1 MAIPTNGDDAL
12 ARFNARNQEPEFAPG
27 MGDDSVWGMDSGPS
41 SAPAL
46 DPFGSSSRSSSFD
59 SPFGGG
65 SNDPFGSSRSG
76 FGSSSPSPFGGPSSD
91 PFSPSFGQQGPPPAS
106 FGQQGQQPQT
116 ASEAISQAAQQA
128 ASKAGRN
135 SYEFTKAAVVA
146 AKSHTAASVSGMGAT
161 TMKTSGVISVA
172 GAGMWLLSNFLPALT
187 VGYYIL
193 VGAAVSALVG
203 IATFAGGYLID
214 QKDDV
219 REQLRRPAPDPDP
232 EPVADPQPLPVFD
245 EPEPASTPA
254 PEPEPEA
261 DGWDWNDLIPD
272 EEPVEDV
279 DYDSLESDLE
289 NLDMKK
295 GTQTRQFIYETLTK
309 GLPSIS
315 PKFADMR
322 NIREGSA
329 EWAIWAELIRD
340 AAKQVGTR
348 EDLLPDLKDAS
359 ENPFMFKLTI
369 SRTPRMKTQAIA
381 DEVANIYKYDDN
393 GNLEYPNAY
402 ATSAESGSRA
412 FTSIYKGTKIDMI
425 SLADM
430 YASSTDAQKF
440 VRDPKNEMPV
450 VIGTTGDGK
459 VEYVDLLKAPAI
471 VVSGEPRSGKSWIVK
486 LILNQM
492 CAYMSP
498 NDLHLYI
505 GDPKNQISE
514 YANYNLPHVRRKEYT
529 VDSVIDM
536 LRYLVNTE
544 APRRKNIMRQYGYV
558 NVLEFRRD
566 HPEVAFPFLYV
577 VLDEMMSL
585 ANAMGKEDARE
596 YRELIER
603 FVSEFPALGMR
614 AIFIPHRV
622 KNDVIP
628 KSVSEL
634 ISVRITAKSASDA
647 SAAENLGLNSASEFP
662 YKLSNA
668 GDVAVRIADINDGV
682 PTYLR
687 AAVLA
692 PDTKGMERL
701 ESYIGRYWD
710 KLDPARPAEEPAA
723 PATPPAADRWQRHAA
738 PFGRPEEP
746 APAPALA
753 PTSAPT
759 SAPEPAPAPRKTGG
773 KRRRSS
779 AALFS
784 RVKDRNMMD
793 ETREEG
799 GPSIRGAFRDKAPEE
814 TADVVDTILE
824 KPAVVEAPDTPEP
837 DAPDTRDEQ
846 TDDKWEVVEEPPELT
861 PEEPAL
867 TPEESTVLDD
877 ASFWEG
883 W

>member
-27 MGDDSVWGMDSGPS
+27 MGDESIWGMDSGPS
-41 SAPAL
+41 SSSFD
-46 DPFGSSSRSSSFD
+46 DPFGGPSRSSSFD

-65 SNDPFGSSRSG
+65 GNDPFGSSRSG
-76 FGSSSPSPFGGPSSD
+76 FGAPSPSPFGGPSND

-106 FGQQGQQPQT
+106 FGQQQGPQT
-116 ASEAISQAAQQA
+116 ASEAIGQAAQQA

-146 AKSHTAASVSGMGAT
+146 TKNHTAASVSGMGAA
-161 TMKTSGVISVA
+161 TMKTSGVVSVV
-172 GAGMWLLSNFLPALT
+172 GAGMWLLSNFLPALA
-187 VGYYIL
+187 VGYYIF
-193 VGAAVSALVG
+193 VGAAVSALIG
-203 IATFAGGYLID
+203 IATFAGGYIID

-219 REQLRRPAPDPDP
+219 REQLRRPAPEP
-232 EPVADPQPLPVFD
+232 EPAPVAEPQPLPVFD
-245 EPEPASTPA
+245 EPEPVNASA
-254 PEPEPEA
+254 PEPEKES
-261 DGWDWNDLIPD
+261 DSWDWNDLIPD
-272 EEPVEDV
+272 EEPAKDV

-289 NLDMKK
+289 SLNMQK

-322 NIREGSA
+322 NLRKGSA

-348 EDLLPDLKDAS
+348 DDLLPDLEDAS

-381 DEVANIYKYDDN
+381 DEVANTYKYDDD

-402 ATSAESGSRA
+402 ATGAESGSRA
-412 FTSIYKGTKIDMI
+412 FISVYKGAKIGMI

-430 YASSTDAQKF
+430 YAASPDAQKF
-440 VRDPKNEMPV
+440 VRDPKTEMPV
-450 VIGTTGDGK
+450 VIGTTGDGSVK
-459 VEYVDLLKAPAI
+459 AVDLLKAPAI

-514 YANYNLPHVRRKEYT
+514 YANYDLPHVRRKEYT

-544 APRRKNIMRQYGYV
+544 APRRKNIMQQYGYV

-566 HPEVAFPFLYV
+566 HPEVTFPFLYV

-668 GDVAVRIADINDGV
+668 GDVAVRIADINDGA

-701 ESYIGRYWD
+701 ESYIGHYWD
-710 KLDPARPAEEPAA
+710 KLDPVNEDPEPPAPEPRPAPAAPRPSGRKRSSTKAMFNRISATHADSSPSTPAPAEEPDAFYPFGDSNQEDADVAPVHEETLAA
-723 PATPPAADRWQRHAA
+723 DDPFQSMFRGDDTGDEPEPPA
-738 PFGRPEEP
+738 
-746 APAPALA
+746 L
-753 PTSAPT
+753 
-759 SAPEPAPAPRKTGG
+759 
-773 KRRRSS
+773 SS
-779 AALFS
+779 
-784 RVKDRNMMD
+784 
-793 ETREEG
+793 
-799 GPSIRGAFRDKAPEE
+799 
-814 TADVVDTILE
+814 
-824 KPAVVEAPDTPEP
+824 
-837 DAPDTRDEQ
+837 
-846 TDDKWEVVEEPPELT
+846 
-861 PEEPAL
+861 
-867 TPEESTVLDD
+867 EESANLDRE
-877 ASFWEG
+877 SFWDTF
-883 W
+883 

>member
-27 MGDDSVWGMDSGPS
+27 MGDESIWGMDSGPS
-41 SAPAL
+41 SSSFD
-46 DPFGSSSRSSSFD
+46 DPFGGPSRSSSFD

-65 SNDPFGSSRSG
+65 GNDPFGSSRSG
-76 FGSSSPSPFGGPSSD
+76 FGAPSPSPFGGPSND

-106 FGQQGQQPQT
+106 FGQQQGPQT
-116 ASEAISQAAQQA
+116 ASEAIGQAAQQA

-146 AKSHTAASVSGMGAT
+146 TKNHTAASVSGMGAA
-161 TMKTSGVISVA
+161 TMKTSGVVVA
-172 GAGMWLLSNFLPALT
+172 VGAGMWLLSNFLPALA
-187 VGYYIL
+187 VGYYIF

-203 IATFAGGYLID
+203 IATFAGGYIID

-219 REQLRRPAPDPDP
+219 REQLRRPAPEPDP
-232 EPVADPQPLPVFD
+232 APVAEPQPLPVFD
-245 EPEPASTPA
+245 EPEPASA
-254 PEPEPEA
+254 PTSEPEPEQEA
-261 DGWDWNDLIPD
+261 DSWDWNDLIPD
-272 EEPVEDV
+272 EEPAEDV

-289 NLDMKK
+289 NLHMQK

-322 NIREGSA
+322 NLREGSA

-348 EDLLPDLKDAS
+348 DDLLPDLKDAS
-359 ENPFMFKLTI
+359 ENPFMYKLTI

-381 DEVANIYKYDDN
+381 DEVVNIYKYDDN
-393 GNLEYPNAY
+393 GNLEYSNAY
-402 ATSAESGSRA
+402 ATSAEAGSRA
-412 FTSIYKGTKIDMI
+412 FISIYKGAKIDMI

-430 YASSTDAQKF
+430 YAASPDTQKF
-440 VRDPKNEMPV
+440 VRDPKTEMPV
-450 VIGTTGDGK
+450 VIGTTGDGSVK
-459 VEYVDLLKAPAI
+459 AVDLLKAPAI

-544 APRRKNIMRQYGYV
+544 APRRKNIMQQYGYV

-566 HPEVAFPFLYV
+566 HPEVTFPFLYV

-668 GDVAVRIADINDGV
+668 GDVAVRIADINDGA

-701 ESYIGRYWD
+701 ESYIGHYWD
-710 KLDPARPAEEPAA
+710 KLDPVNEEPEPPAPEPRPAPAA
-723 PATPPAADRWQRHAA
+723 PRPSGRKRSSTKAMFNRIGAAHADSS
-738 PFGRPEEP
+738 PSTP
-746 APAPALA
+746 APA
-753 PTSAPT
+753 
-759 SAPEPAPAPRKTGG
+759 
-773 KRRRSS
+773 
-779 AALFS
+779 
-784 RVKDRNMMD
+784 
-793 ETREEG
+793 
-799 GPSIRGAFRDKAPEE
+799 
-814 TADVVDTILE
+814 
-824 KPAVVEAPDTPEP
+824 EP
-837 DAPDTRDEQ
+837 DAFFPFGDQDDTDMVPAREDTPAGDDPFLSAFQGDDTGDEP
-846 TDDKWEVVEEPPELT
+846 EP
-861 PEEPAL
+861 PAL
-867 TPEESTVLDD
+867 TSEESANLDRE
-877 ASFWEG
+877 SFWDTF
-883 W
+883 

>member
-1 MAIPTNGDDAL
+1 MALPANGDDAL

-27 MGDDSVWGMDSGPS
+27 MGDESIWGMDSGPS
-41 SAPAL
+41 SSSFN
-46 DPFGSSSRSSSFD
+46 DPFGGPSRSSSFD

-65 SNDPFGSSRSG
+65 NNDPFGSSG
-76 FGSSSPSPFGGPSSD
+76 FGSSSPSPFGGTSSD

-106 FGQQGQQPQT
+106 FGQQEQQPQT

-128 ASKAGRN
+128 ASKAGRG

-146 AKSHTAASVSGMGAT
+146 AKSHTAASVSGMGAA
-161 TMKTSGVISVA
+161 TMKTSGVVSVA
-172 GAGMWLLSNFLPALT
+172 GAGMWLLSNFLPALA

-193 VGAAVSALVG
+193 VGAAVSALIG
-203 IATFAGGYLID
+203 IATFAGGYIID

-219 REQLRRPAPDPDP
+219 REQLRRPEP
-232 EPVADPQPLPVFD
+232 EPEPAPVVEPQPLPVFD
-245 EPEPASTPA
+245 ELEPASAPA
-254 PEPEPEA
+254 PEPEQES
-261 DGWDWNDLIPD
+261 DSWDWNDLIPD
-272 EEPVEDV
+272 EEPAEDV

-289 NLDMKK
+289 SLNMQK

-322 NIREGSA
+322 NLREGSK

-381 DEVANIYKYDDN
+381 DEVVNIYKYDDN

-402 ATSAESGSRA
+402 ATSAESGPRA
-412 FTSIYKGTKIDMI
+412 FISIYKGAKIDMI

-430 YASSTDAQKF
+430 YASSPDAQKF
-440 VRDPKNEMPV
+440 VRDPKTEMPV
-450 VIGTTGDGK
+450 VIGTTGDGSVK
-459 VEYVDLLKAPAI
+459 AVDLLKAPAI

-544 APRRKNIMRQYGYV
+544 APRRKNIMQQYGYV

-566 HPEVAFPFLYV
+566 HPEVTFPFLYV

-668 GDVAVRIADINDGV
+668 GDVAVRIADINDGA

-701 ESYIGRYWD
+701 ESYIGHYWD
-710 KLDPARPAEEPAA
+710 KLDPVNEEEPEPPAPEPRPAPAAPRPSGRKRSSTKAMFDRIGAAHADSSPSTPAPAEEPDAFY
-723 PATPPAADRWQRHAA
+723 
-738 PFGRPEEP
+738 PFGDQDDTNMIPAREETP
-746 APAPALA
+746 AGDDPFQ
-753 PTSAPT
+753 SAFQGDD
-759 SAPEPAPAPRKTGG
+759 TG
-773 KRRRSS
+773 
-779 AALFS
+779 
-784 RVKDRNMMD
+784 D
-793 ETREEG
+793 ET
-799 GPSIRGAFRDKAPEE
+799 
-814 TADVVDTILE
+814 
-824 KPAVVEAPDTPEP
+824 EP
-837 DAPDTRDEQ
+837 
-846 TDDKWEVVEEPPELT
+846 
-861 PEEPAL
+861 PAL
-867 TPEESTVLDD
+867 TSEESANLDRE
-877 ASFWEG
+877 SFWDTF
-883 W
+883 

>member
-27 MGDDSVWGMDSGPS
+27 MGDESIWGMDSGPS
-41 SAPAL
+41 SSSFD
-46 DPFGSSSRSSSFD
+46 DPFGGPSRSSSFD

-65 SNDPFGSSRSG
+65 GNDPFGSSRSG
-76 FGSSSPSPFGGPSSD
+76 FGAPSPSPFGGPSND
-91 PFSPSFGQQGPPPAS
+91 PFSPSFGQQGPPPAA
-106 FGQQGQQPQT
+106 FGQQQGPQT
-116 ASEAISQAAQQA
+116 ASGAIGQAAQQA

-146 AKSHTAASVSGMGAT
+146 AKTHTAASVSGMGAA
-161 TMKTSGVISVA
+161 TMKTSGVVSVV
-172 GAGMWLLSNFLPALT
+172 GAGMWLLSNFLPALA
-187 VGYYIL
+187 VGYYIF
-193 VGAAVSALVG
+193 VGAAVSALIG
-203 IATFAGGYLID
+203 IATFAGGYIID

-219 REQLRRPAPDPDP
+219 REQLRRPAPEP
-232 EPVADPQPLPVFD
+232 EPAPVIEPQPLPMFD
-245 EPEPASTPA
+245 ELEPASAPA
-254 PEPEPEA
+254 PEPEQES
-261 DGWDWNDLIPD
+261 DSWDWNDLIPD
-272 EEPVEDV
+272 EEPAEEV

-289 NLDMKK
+289 SLNMQK

-322 NIREGSA
+322 NLREGSA

-359 ENPFMFKLTI
+359 ENPFMYKLTI

-381 DEVANIYKYDDN
+381 DEVVNIYKYDDN

-402 ATSAESGSRA
+402 ATSAEAGSRA
-412 FTSIYKGTKIDMI
+412 FISIYKGAKIDMI

-430 YASSTDAQKF
+430 YAASPDTQKF
-440 VRDPKNEMPV
+440 VRNPKTEMPV
-450 VIGTTGDGK
+450 VIGTTGDGSVK
-459 VEYVDLLKAPAI
+459 AVDLLKAPAI

-544 APRRKNIMRQYGYV
+544 APRRKNIMQQYGYV

-566 HPEVAFPFLYV
+566 HPEVTFPFLYV

-668 GDVAVRIADINDGV
+668 GDVAVRIADINDGA

-701 ESYIGRYWD
+701 EAYIGHYWD
-710 KLDPARPAEEPAA
+710 KLDPVNEEPEAPALEPRPAPTA
-723 PATPPAADRWQRHAA
+723 PRPSGRERSSATHADSLLST
-738 PFGRPEEP
+738 P
-746 APAPALA
+746 APAESDAFYPFGDQDDTDVA
-753 PTSAPT
+753 SAH
-759 SAPEPAPAPRKTGG
+759 
-773 KRRRSS
+773 
-779 AALFS
+779 
-784 RVKDRNMMD
+784 
-793 ETREEG
+793 
-799 GPSIRGAFRDKAPEE
+799 EE
-814 TADVVDTILE
+814 TPAGDDPFQSMFQDDDMGDELE
-824 KPAVVEAPDTPEP
+824 P
-837 DAPDTRDEQ
+837 
-846 TDDKWEVVEEPPELT
+846 
-861 PEEPAL
+861 PAL
-867 TPEESTVLDD
+867 TSEESANLDRE
-877 ASFWEG
+877 SFWDTF
-883 W
+883 

>member
-12 ARFNARNQEPEFAPG
+12 ARFNARNQDPEFAPG

-41 SAPAL
+41 SSSFD
-46 DPFGSSSRSSSFD
+46 DPFGGPSRSSSFD

-65 SNDPFGSSRSG
+65 GNDPFGSSRSG
-76 FGSSSPSPFGGPSSD
+76 FGAPSPSPFGGPSAD
-91 PFSPSFGQQGPPPAS
+91 PFSPSFGQQGPPPAA
-106 FGQQGQQPQT
+106 FGQSGQQPQT
-116 ASEAISQAAQQA
+116 ASEAIGQAAQQA

-146 AKSHTAASVSGMGAT
+146 AKTHTAASVSGMGAA
-161 TMKTSGVISVA
+161 TMKTSGVVSVV
-172 GAGMWLLSNFLPALT
+172 GAGMWLLSNFLPALA
-187 VGYYIL
+187 VGYYIF
-193 VGAAVSALVG
+193 VGAAVSALIG
-203 IATFAGGYLID
+203 IATFAGGYIID

-219 REQLRRPAPDPDP
+219 SEQLRRPAPEP
-232 EPVADPQPLPVFD
+232 EPAPVAEPQPLPVFD
-245 EPEPASTPA
+245 EPEPVNASA
-254 PEPEPEA
+254 PEPEKES
-261 DGWDWNDLIPD
+261 DSWDWNDLIPD
-272 EEPVEDV
+272 EEPAKDV

-289 NLDMKK
+289 SLNMQK

-322 NIREGSA
+322 NLRKGSA

-348 EDLLPDLKDAS
+348 DDLLPDLEDAS

-381 DEVANIYKYDDN
+381 DEVANTYKYDDD

-412 FTSIYKGTKIDMI
+412 FISVYKGAKIGMI

-430 YASSTDAQKF
+430 YASSTEAQKF

-450 VIGTTGDGK
+450 VIGSTGDGK
-459 VEYVDLLKAPAI
+459 VEYVDLLKAPAV

-514 YANYNLPHVRRKEYT
+514 YANYDLPHVRRKEYT

-536 LRYLVNTE
+536 LRHLVNTE
-544 APRRKNIMRQYGYV
+544 APRRKNIMQQYGYV
-558 NVLEFRRD
+558 NILEFRRD
-566 HPEVAFPFLYV
+566 HPEVEFPFLYV

-647 SAAENLGLNSASEFP
+647 SAAENLGLNSAREFP
-662 YKLSNA
+662 YKLANA
-668 GDVAVRIADINDGV
+668 GDVAVRIADINDGT

-701 ESYIGRYWD
+701 ESYIARYWD
-710 KLDPARPAEEPAA
+710 KLDPAHPAEEPEKPDT
-723 PATPPAADRWQRHAA
+723 PATPSTADRWQHHAA
-738 PFGRPEEP
+738 PFGRSE
-746 APAPALA
+746 
-753 PTSAPT
+753 
-759 SAPEPAPAPRKTGG
+759 EPAPAPRKTGG

-784 RVKDRNMMD
+784 RVKDRQASD
-793 ETREEG
+793 ENREERTS
-799 GPSIRGAFRDKAPEE
+799 SIRGAFRDKDPEE
-814 TADVVDTILE
+814 TSGVVDTMPE
-824 KPAVVEAPDTPEP
+824 TPTVTEVPDTQEP
-837 DAPDTRDEQ
+837 DTLDARDKQ
-846 TDDKWEVVEEPPELT
+846 ADGAWTIVEEEP
-861 PEEPAL
+861 PAL
-867 TPEESTVLDD
+867 TPEESANLDD
-877 ASFWEG
+877 ESFWDTF
-883 W
+883 

>member
-27 MGDDSVWGMDSGPS
+27 MGDESIWGMDSGPS
-41 SAPAL
+41 SSSFD
-46 DPFGSSSRSSSFD
+46 DPFGGPSRSSSFD

-65 SNDPFGSSRSG
+65 GNDPFGSSRSG
-76 FGSSSPSPFGGPSSD
+76 FGAPSPSPFGGPSND
-91 PFSPSFGQQGPPPAS
+91 PFSPSFGQQGPPPAA
-106 FGQQGQQPQT
+106 FGQQQGPQT
-116 ASEAISQAAQQA
+116 ASGAIGQAAQQA

-146 AKSHTAASVSGMGAT
+146 AKTHTAASVSGMGAA
-161 TMKTSGVISVA
+161 TMKTSGVVSVV
-172 GAGMWLLSNFLPALT
+172 GAGMWLLSNFLPALA
-187 VGYYIL
+187 VGYYIF
-193 VGAAVSALVG
+193 VGAAVSALIG
-203 IATFAGGYLID
+203 IATFAGGYIID

-219 REQLRRPAPDPDP
+219 REQLRRPAPEP
-232 EPVADPQPLPVFD
+232 ELAPVIEPQPLPMFD
-245 EPEPASTPA
+245 ELEPASAPA
-254 PEPEPEA
+254 PEPEQES
-261 DGWDWNDLIPD
+261 DSWDWNDLIPA
-272 EEPVEDV
+272 EEV

-289 NLDMKK
+289 SLNMQK

-322 NIREGSA
+322 NLREGSA

-359 ENPFMFKLTI
+359 ENPFMYKLTI

-381 DEVANIYKYDDN
+381 DEVVNIYKYDDN

-402 ATSAESGSRA
+402 ATSAEAGSRA
-412 FTSIYKGTKIDMI
+412 FISIYKGAKIDMI

-430 YASSTDAQKF
+430 YAASPDTQKF
-440 VRDPKNEMPV
+440 VRNPKTEMPV
-450 VIGTTGDGK
+450 VIGTTGDGSVK
-459 VEYVDLLKAPAI
+459 AVDLLKAPAI

-544 APRRKNIMRQYGYV
+544 APRRKNIMQQYGYV

-566 HPEVAFPFLYV
+566 HPEVTFPFLYV

-668 GDVAVRIADINDGV
+668 GDVAVRIADINDGA

-701 ESYIGRYWD
+701 ESYIGHYWD
-710 KLDPARPAEEPAA
+710 KLDPVNEEPEPPAPEPRPAPAA
-723 PATPPAADRWQRHAA
+723 PRPSGRKRSSTKAMFNRIGAAHADSS
-738 PFGRPEEP
+738 PSTP
-746 APAPALA
+746 APA
-753 PTSAPT
+753 
-759 SAPEPAPAPRKTGG
+759 
-773 KRRRSS
+773 
-779 AALFS
+779 
-784 RVKDRNMMD
+784 
-793 ETREEG
+793 
-799 GPSIRGAFRDKAPEE
+799 
-814 TADVVDTILE
+814 
-824 KPAVVEAPDTPEP
+824 EP
-837 DAPDTRDEQ
+837 DAFFPFGDQDDTDMVPAREDTPAGDDPFLSAFQGDDTGDEP
-846 TDDKWEVVEEPPELT
+846 EP
-861 PEEPAL
+861 PAL
-867 TPEESTVLDD
+867 TSEESANLDRE
-877 ASFWEG
+877 SFWDTF
-883 W
+883 

>member
-1 MAIPTNGDDAL
+1 MALPTNGDDAL

-27 MGDDSVWGMDSGPS
+27 MGDESIWGMDSGPS
-41 SAPAL
+41 SSSFD
-46 DPFGSSSRSSSFD
+46 DPFGGPSRSSSFD

-65 SNDPFGSSRSG
+65 NNDPFGSSRSG
-76 FGSSSPSPFGGPSSD
+76 FGSPSPSPFGGPSSD

-128 ASKAGRN
+128 ASKAGRG

-146 AKSHTAASVSGMGAT
+146 AKSHTAASVSGMGAA
-161 TMKTSGVISVA
+161 TMKTSGVVSVT
-172 GAGMWLLSNFLPALT
+172 GAGMWLLSNFLPALA
-187 VGYYIL
+187 VGYYIF
-193 VGAAVSALVG
+193 VGAAVSALIG

-219 REQLRRPAPDPDP
+219 REQLRRPEPEPEP
-232 EPVADPQPLPVFD
+232 EPVVESQPLPVFN
-245 EPEPASTPA
+245 EPEPASA
-254 PEPEPEA
+254 PEPEPAQEET
-261 DGWDWNDLIPD
+261 DSWDWNDLIPD
-272 EEPVEDV
+272 EEPTEDV

-289 NLDMKK
+289 NLHMQK
-295 GTQTRQFIYETLTK
+295 GTQTRHFIYETLTK

-322 NIREGSA
+322 NLREGSA

-348 EDLLPDLKDAS
+348 DDLLPDLKGAS

-381 DEVANIYKYDDN
+381 DEVVNIYKYDDN

-412 FTSIYKGTKIDMI
+412 FISIYKGAKINMI

-430 YASSTDAQKF
+430 YASSPDAQKF
-440 VRDPKNEMPV
+440 VRDPKTEMPV
-450 VIGTTGDGK
+450 VIGTTGDGSVK
-459 VEYVDLLKAPAI
+459 AVDLLKAPAI

-544 APRRKNIMRQYGYV
+544 APRRKNIMQQYGYV

-566 HPEVAFPFLYV
+566 HPEVTFPFLYV

-668 GDVAVRIADINDGV
+668 GDVAVRIADINDGA

-701 ESYIGRYWD
+701 EAYIGHYWD
-710 KLDPARPAEEPAA
+710 KLDPVNEEPEA
-723 PATPPAADRWQRHAA
+723 PALEPR
-738 PFGRPEEP
+738 P
-746 APAPALA
+746 APAAFNRISATHADSSPS
-753 PTSAPT
+753 TSAPAEPEAFYPFGDQDDTDVAPAHEETLAGDDPFQSMFQSDDT
-759 SAPEPAPAPRKTGG
+759 SDEPEP
-773 KRRRSS
+773 
-779 AALFS
+779 
-784 RVKDRNMMD
+784 
-793 ETREEG
+793 
-799 GPSIRGAFRDKAPEE
+799 
-814 TADVVDTILE
+814 
-824 KPAVVEAPDTPEP
+824 
-837 DAPDTRDEQ
+837 
-846 TDDKWEVVEEPPELT
+846 
-861 PEEPAL
+861 PAL
-867 TPEESTVLDD
+867 TSEESTSLDRE
-877 ASFWEG
+877 SFWDTF
-883 W
+883 

>member
-1 MAIPTNGDDAL
+1 MALPTNGDDAL

-27 MGDDSVWGMDSGPS
+27 MGDESIWGMDSGPS
-41 SAPAL
+41 SSSFD
-46 DPFGSSSRSSSFD
+46 DPFGGPSHSSSFD
-59 SPFGGG
+59 SPFSGGG
-65 SNDPFGSSRSG
+65 NDPFGSSRSG
-76 FGSSSPSPFGGPSSD
+76 FGAPSPSPFGGPSND

-106 FGQQGQQPQT
+106 FGQQQGPQT
-116 ASEAISQAAQQA
+116 ASGAIGQAAQQA

-146 AKSHTAASVSGMGAT
+146 AKTHTAASVSGMGAA
-161 TMKTSGVISVA
+161 TMKTSGVVSVV
-172 GAGMWLLSNFLPALT
+172 GAGMWLLSNFLPALA
-187 VGYYIL
+187 VGYYIF
-193 VGAAVSALVG
+193 VGAAVSALIG
-203 IATFAGGYLID
+203 IATFAGGYIID

-219 REQLRRPAPDPDP
+219 REQLRRPAPEP
-232 EPVADPQPLPVFD
+232 EPAPVIEPQPLPMFD
-245 EPEPASTPA
+245 ELEPASAPA
-254 PEPEPEA
+254 PEPEQES
-261 DGWDWNDLIPD
+261 DSWDWNDLIPD
-272 EEPVEDV
+272 EEPAEDV

-289 NLDMKK
+289 SLNMQK

-322 NIREGSA
+322 NLREGSA

-348 EDLLPDLKDAS
+348 DDLLPDLKDAS

-369 SRTPRMKTQAIA
+369 NRTPRMKTQAIA
-381 DEVANIYKYDDN
+381 DEVVNIYKYDDD

-412 FTSIYKGTKIDMI
+412 FISVYKGAKIDMI

-430 YASSTDAQKF
+430 YAASPDVQKF
-440 VRDPKNEMPV
+440 VRDPKTEMPV
-450 VIGTTGDGK
+450 VVGTTGDGNVK
-459 VEYVDLLKAPAI
+459 AVDLLKAPAI

-514 YANYNLPHVRRKEYT
+514 YANYDLPHVRRKEYT

-544 APRRKNIMRQYGYV
+544 APRRKNIMQQYGYV

-566 HPEVAFPFLYV
+566 HPEVTFPFLYV

-668 GDVAVRIADINDGV
+668 GDVAVRIADINDGA

-701 ESYIGRYWD
+701 ESYIGHYWD
-710 KLDPARPAEEPAA
+710 KLDPVNEEPEPPAPEPRPAPAA
-723 PATPPAADRWQRHAA
+723 PRPSGRKRSSTKAMFNRIGAAHADSS
-738 PFGRPEEP
+738 PSTP
-746 APAPALA
+746 APA
-753 PTSAPT
+753 
-759 SAPEPAPAPRKTGG
+759 
-773 KRRRSS
+773 
-779 AALFS
+779 
-784 RVKDRNMMD
+784 
-793 ETREEG
+793 
-799 GPSIRGAFRDKAPEE
+799 
-814 TADVVDTILE
+814 
-824 KPAVVEAPDTPEP
+824 EP
-837 DAPDTRDEQ
+837 DAFFPFGDQDDTDMVPAREDTPAGDDPFLSAFQGDDTGDEP
-846 TDDKWEVVEEPPELT
+846 EP
-861 PEEPAL
+861 PAL
-867 TPEESTVLDD
+867 TSEESANLDRE
-877 ASFWEG
+877 SFWDTF
-883 W
+883 

>member
-1 MAIPTNGDDAL
+1 MALPTNGDDAL

-27 MGDDSVWGMDSGPS
+27 MGDESIWGMDSGPS
-41 SAPAL
+41 SSSFD
-46 DPFGSSSRSSSFD
+46 DPFGGPSRSSSFD

-65 SNDPFGSSRSG
+65 NNDPFGSSG
-76 FGSSSPSPFGGPSSD
+76 FGSPSPSPFGGPSSD
-91 PFSPSFGQQGPPPAS
+91 PFSPSFGQQGPPPAA

-128 ASKAGRN
+128 ASKAGRG

-146 AKSHTAASVSGMGAT
+146 AKSHTAASVSGMGAA
-161 TMKTSGVISVA
+161 TMKTSGVVSVA
-172 GAGMWLLSNFLPALT
+172 GAGMWLLSNFLPALA

-193 VGAAVSALVG
+193 VGAAVSALIG

-219 REQLRRPAPDPDP
+219 REQLRRPEP
-232 EPVADPQPLPVFD
+232 EPEPAPVVEPQPLPVFN
-245 EPEPASTPA
+245 EPEPASAPA
-254 PEPEPEA
+254 PAPAPEPEA

-272 EEPVEDV
+272 EEPAEDV

-289 NLDMKK
+289 NLHMQR

-322 NIREGSA
+322 NLREGSA

-348 EDLLPDLKDAS
+348 EDLLPDLKDAA
-359 ENPFMFKLTI
+359 ENPFMYKLTI

-381 DEVANIYKYDDN
+381 DEVVNIYKYDDN

-402 ATSAESGSRA
+402 ATSAEAGSRA
-412 FTSIYKGTKIDMI
+412 FISIYKGAKIDMI

-430 YASSTDAQKF
+430 YAASPDTQKF
-440 VRDPKNEMPV
+440 VRDPKTEMPV
-450 VIGTTGDGK
+450 VIGTTGDGSVK
-459 VEYVDLLKAPAI
+459 AVDLLKAPAI

-544 APRRKNIMRQYGYV
+544 APRRKNIMQQYGYV

-566 HPEVAFPFLYV
+566 HPEVTFPFLYV

-668 GDVAVRIADINDGV
+668 GDVAVRIADINDGA

-701 ESYIGRYWD
+701 ESYIGHYWD
-710 KLDPARPAEEPAA
+710 KLDPVNEDPEPPAPEPRSAPAA
-723 PATPPAADRWQRHAA
+723 PRPSGRKRSSTKAMFDRIGAAHADSS
-738 PFGRPEEP
+738 PS
-746 APAPALA
+746 
-753 PTSAPT
+753 TSAPAET
-759 SAPEPAPAPRKTGG
+759 DAFFPFGDQDDTDVAP
-773 KRRRSS
+773 
-779 AALFS
+779 
-784 RVKDRNMMD
+784 
-793 ETREEG
+793 TREETPAG
-799 GPSIRGAFRDKAPEE
+799 DDPFQSAFQGD
-814 TADVVDTILE
+814 DTGDE
-824 KPAVVEAPDTPEP
+824 PEP
-837 DAPDTRDEQ
+837 
-846 TDDKWEVVEEPPELT
+846 
-861 PEEPAL
+861 PAL
-867 TPEESTVLDD
+867 TSEESANLDRK
-877 ASFWEG
+877 SFWDTF
-883 W
+883 

>member
-27 MGDDSVWGMDSGPS
+27 MGDESIWGMDSGPYS
-41 SAPAL
+41 SSFD
-46 DPFGSSSRSSSFD
+46 DPFGGPSRSSSFD

-65 SNDPFGSSRSG
+65 GNDPFGSSRSG
-76 FGSSSPSPFGGPSSD
+76 FGAPSPSPFGGPSND

-106 FGQQGQQPQT
+106 FGQQQGPQT
-116 ASEAISQAAQQA
+116 ASEAIGQAAQQA

-146 AKSHTAASVSGMGAT
+146 TKNHTAASVSGMGAA
-161 TMKTSGVISVA
+161 TMKTSGVVVA
-172 GAGMWLLSNFLPALT
+172 VGAGMWLLSNFLPALA
-187 VGYYIL
+187 VGYYIF

-203 IATFAGGYLID
+203 IATFAGGYIID

-219 REQLRRPAPDPDP
+219 REQLRRPAPEPDP
-232 EPVADPQPLPVFD
+232 APVAEPQPLPVFD
-245 EPEPASTPA
+245 EPEPASA
-254 PEPEPEA
+254 PTSEPEPEQEA
-261 DGWDWNDLIPD
+261 DSWDWNDLIPD
-272 EEPVEDV
+272 EEPAEDV

-289 NLDMKK
+289 NLHMQK

-322 NIREGSA
+322 NLREGSA

-348 EDLLPDLKDAS
+348 DDLLPDLKDAS
-359 ENPFMFKLTI
+359 ENPFMYKLTI

-381 DEVANIYKYDDN
+381 DEVVNIYKYDDN
-393 GNLEYPNAY
+393 GNLEYSNAY
-402 ATSAESGSRA
+402 ATSAEAGSRA
-412 FTSIYKGTKIDMI
+412 FISIYKGAKIDMI

-430 YASSTDAQKF
+430 YAASPDTQKF
-440 VRDPKNEMPV
+440 VRDPKTEMPV
-450 VIGTTGDGK
+450 VIGTTGDGSVK
-459 VEYVDLLKAPAI
+459 AVDLLKATAI

-544 APRRKNIMRQYGYV
+544 APRRKNIMQQYGYV

-566 HPEVAFPFLYV
+566 HPEVTFPFLYV

-668 GDVAVRIADINDGV
+668 GDVAVRIADINDGA

-701 ESYIGRYWD
+701 ESYIGHYWD
-710 KLDPARPAEEPAA
+710 KLDPVNEEPEPPAPEPRPTPAA
-723 PATPPAADRWQRHAA
+723 PRPSGRKRSSTKAMFDRIGAAHADSS
-738 PFGRPEEP
+738 PSTP
-746 APAPALA
+746 APAETDAFFPFGDQDD
-753 PTSAPT
+753 TDM
-759 SAPEPAPAPRKTGG
+759 APA
-773 KRRRSS
+773 
-779 AALFS
+779 
-784 RVKDRNMMD
+784 
-793 ETREEG
+793 REETPAG
-799 GPSIRGAFRDKAPEE
+799 EDPFQSAFQGD
-814 TADVVDTILE
+814 DTGDELE
-824 KPAVVEAPDTPEP
+824 P
-837 DAPDTRDEQ
+837 
-846 TDDKWEVVEEPPELT
+846 
-861 PEEPAL
+861 PAL
-867 TPEESTVLDD
+867 TSEESANLDRE
-877 ASFWEG
+877 SFWDTF
-883 W
+883 

>member
-1 MAIPTNGDDAL
+1 MA
-12 ARFNARNQEPEFAPG
+12 RAP
-27 MGDDSVWGMDSGPS
+27 P
-41 SAPAL
+41 
-46 DPFGSSSRSSSFD
+46 
-59 SPFGGG
+59 
-65 SNDPFGSSRSG
+65 
-76 FGSSSPSPFGGPSSD
+76 
-91 PFSPSFGQQGPPPAS
+91 GPPPAPC
-106 FGQQGQQPQT
+106 GQQGQQPQT

-746 APAPALA
+746 APAL
-753 PTSAPT
+753 APT

-784 RVKDRNMMD
+784 RVKDRNTMD

-824 KPAVVEAPDTPEP
+824 KPAVVEAHDTPEP
-837 DAPDTRDEQ
+837 DTRDER
-846 TDDKWEVVEEPPELT
+846 TGDKWEVVEEPPALT

-867 TPEESTVLDD
+867 TPEESTNLDNE
-877 ASFWEG
+877 SFWDTL
-883 W
+883 

>member
-1 MAIPTNGDDAL
+1 MALPTNGDDAL

-27 MGDDSVWGMDSGPS
+27 MGDESIWGMDSGPS
-41 SAPAL
+41 SSSFD
-46 DPFGSSSRSSSFD
+46 DPFGGPSRSSSFD

-65 SNDPFGSSRSG
+65 NNDPFGSSRSG
-76 FGSSSPSPFGGPSSD
+76 FGSPSPSPFGGPSSD

-128 ASKAGRN
+128 ASKAGRG

-146 AKSHTAASVSGMGAT
+146 AKSHTAASVSGMGAAA
-161 TMKTSGVISVA
+161 MKTSGVVSVA
-172 GAGMWLLSNFLPALT
+172 GAGMWLLSNFLPALA
-187 VGYYIL
+187 VGYYIF
-193 VGAAVSALVG
+193 VGAAVSALIG

-219 REQLRRPAPDPDP
+219 REQLRRPEP
-232 EPVADPQPLPVFD
+232 EPEPTPVVEPQPLPMFD
-245 EPEPASTPA
+245 EPEPASAPA
-254 PEPEPEA
+254 PEPEQEET
-261 DGWDWNDLIPD
+261 DSWDWNDLIPD
-272 EEPVEDV
+272 EEPAEDV

-289 NLDMKK
+289 NLHMQK

-322 NIREGSA
+322 NLREGSA

-348 EDLLPDLKDAS
+348 DDLLPDLKDAS

-381 DEVANIYKYDDN
+381 DEVVNIYKYDDN

-412 FTSIYKGTKIDMI
+412 FISIYKGVKINMI

-430 YASSTDAQKF
+430 YASSPDAQKF
-440 VRDPKNEMPV
+440 VRDPKTEMPV
-450 VIGTTGDGK
+450 VIGTTGDGSVK
-459 VEYVDLLKAPAI
+459 AVDLLKAPAI

-544 APRRKNIMRQYGYV
+544 APRRKNIMQQYGYV

-566 HPEVAFPFLYV
+566 HPEVTFPFLYV

-668 GDVAVRIADINDGV
+668 GDVAVRIADINDGA

-701 ESYIGRYWD
+701 ESYIGHYWD
-710 KLDPARPAEEPAA
+710 KLDPVNEEPEPPAPEPRPAPAA
-723 PATPPAADRWQRHAA
+723 PRPSGRKRSSTKAMFDRIGAAHADSS
-738 PFGRPEEP
+738 PSTP
-746 APAPALA
+746 APAETDAFFPFGDRDDTDVAPAREETLA
-753 PTSAPT
+753 GDDPFQAMLQGDDTGDE
-759 SAPEPAPAPRKTGG
+759 PEP
-773 KRRRSS
+773 
-779 AALFS
+779 
-784 RVKDRNMMD
+784 
-793 ETREEG
+793 
-799 GPSIRGAFRDKAPEE
+799 
-814 TADVVDTILE
+814 
-824 KPAVVEAPDTPEP
+824 
-837 DAPDTRDEQ
+837 
-846 TDDKWEVVEEPPELT
+846 
-861 PEEPAL
+861 PAL
-867 TPEESTVLDD
+867 TSEESANLDRE
-877 ASFWEG
+877 SFWDTF
-883 W
+883 

>member
-219 REQLRRPAPDPDP
+219 REQLHRPAPEPDP

-412 FTSIYKGTKIDMI
+412 FISIYKGTKIDMI

-746 APAPALA
+746 APAL
-753 PTSAPT
+753 APT

-784 RVKDRNMMD
+784 RVKDRNTMD

-824 KPAVVEAPDTPEP
+824 KPAVVEAHDTPEP
-837 DAPDTRDEQ
+837 DTRDER
-846 TDDKWEVVEEPPELT
+846 TGDKWEVVEEPPALT

-867 TPEESTVLDD
+867 TPEESTNLDNE
-877 ASFWEG
+877 SFWDTL
-883 W
+883 

>member
-27 MGDDSVWGMDSGPS
+27 MGDESIWGMDSGPS
-41 SAPAL
+41 SSSFD
-46 DPFGSSSRSSSFD
+46 DPFGGPSRSSSFD

-65 SNDPFGSSRSG
+65 GN
-76 FGSSSPSPFGGPSSD
+76 D
-91 PFSPSFGQQGPPPAS
+91 PFSPSFGQQGPPPAA
-106 FGQQGQQPQT
+106 FGQQQGPQT
-116 ASEAISQAAQQA
+116 ASGAIGQAAQQA

-146 AKSHTAASVSGMGAT
+146 AKTHTAASVSGMGAA
-161 TMKTSGVISVA
+161 TMKTSGVVSVV
-172 GAGMWLLSNFLPALT
+172 GAGMWLLSNFLPALA
-187 VGYYIL
+187 VGYYIF
-193 VGAAVSALVG
+193 VGAAVSALIG
-203 IATFAGGYLID
+203 IATFAGGYIID

-219 REQLRRPAPDPDP
+219 REQLRRPAPEP
-232 EPVADPQPLPVFD
+232 EPAPVIEPQPLPMFD
-245 EPEPASTPA
+245 ELEPASAPA
-254 PEPEPEA
+254 PEPEQES
-261 DGWDWNDLIPD
+261 DSWDWNDLIPD
-272 EEPVEDV
+272 EEPAEEV

-289 NLDMKK
+289 SLNMQK

-322 NIREGSA
+322 NLREGSA

-359 ENPFMFKLTI
+359 ENPFMYKLTI

-381 DEVANIYKYDDN
+381 DEVVNIYKYDDN

-402 ATSAESGSRA
+402 ATSAEAGSRA
-412 FTSIYKGTKIDMI
+412 FISIYKGAKIDMI

-430 YASSTDAQKF
+430 YAASPDTQKF
-440 VRDPKNEMPV
+440 VRNPKTEMPV
-450 VIGTTGDGK
+450 VIGTTGDGSVK
-459 VEYVDLLKAPAI
+459 AVDLLKAPAI

-544 APRRKNIMRQYGYV
+544 APRRKNIMQQYGYV

-566 HPEVAFPFLYV
+566 HPEVTFPFLYV

-668 GDVAVRIADINDGV
+668 GDVAVRIADINDGA

-701 ESYIGRYWD
+701 ESYIGHYWD
-710 KLDPARPAEEPAA
+710 KLDPVNKEEPEPPAPEPRPAPAAPRPSGRKRSSTKAMFNRISATHADSSPSTPAPAEEPDAFYPFGDSNQEDADVA
-723 PATPPAADRWQRHAA
+723 PVHEETLAADD
-738 PFGRPEEP
+738 PFQSMFQGDD
-746 APAPALA
+746 
-753 PTSAPT
+753 
-759 SAPEPAPAPRKTGG
+759 TG
-773 KRRRSS
+773 
-779 AALFS
+779 
-784 RVKDRNMMD
+784 D
-793 ETREEG
+793 ET
-799 GPSIRGAFRDKAPEE
+799 
-814 TADVVDTILE
+814 
-824 KPAVVEAPDTPEP
+824 EP
-837 DAPDTRDEQ
+837 
-846 TDDKWEVVEEPPELT
+846 
-861 PEEPAL
+861 PAL
-867 TPEESTVLDD
+867 TSEESANLDSE
-877 ASFWEG
+877 SFWDTF
-883 W
+883 

>member
-1 MAIPTNGDDAL
+1 MALPTNGDDAL

-27 MGDDSVWGMDSGPS
+27 MGDESIWGMDSGPS
-41 SAPAL
+41 SSSFD
-46 DPFGSSSRSSSFD
+46 DPFGGPSRSSSFD

-65 SNDPFGSSRSG
+65 NNDPFGSSRSG
-76 FGSSSPSPFGGPSSD
+76 FGAPSPSPFGGPSSD
-91 PFSPSFGQQGPPPAS
+91 PFSPSFGQQGPPPAA

-128 ASKAGRN
+128 ASKAGRG

-146 AKSHTAASVSGMGAT
+146 AKSHTAASVSGMGAA
-161 TMKTSGVISVA
+161 TMKTSGVVSVA
-172 GAGMWLLSNFLPALT
+172 GAGMWLLSNFLPALA

-193 VGAAVSALVG
+193 VGAAVSALIG

-214 QKDDV
+214 QKDDA
-219 REQLRRPAPDPDP
+219 REQLRRPEP
-232 EPVADPQPLPVFD
+232 EPEPAPVAEPQPLPVFN
-245 EPEPASTPA
+245 EPEPASAPA
-254 PEPEPEA
+254 PEPAQEET
-261 DGWDWNDLIPD
+261 DSWDWNDLIPD

-289 NLDMKK
+289 NLNMQK

-322 NIREGSA
+322 NLREGSK

-348 EDLLPDLKDAS
+348 EDLLPDLKDAA

-381 DEVANIYKYDDN
+381 DEVVNIYKYDDN

-412 FTSIYKGTKIDMI
+412 FISIYKGAKINMI

-430 YASSTDAQKF
+430 YASSPDAQKF
-440 VRDPKNEMPV
+440 VRDPKTEMPV
-450 VIGTTGDGK
+450 VIGTTGDGSVK
-459 VEYVDLLKAPAI
+459 AVDLLKAPAI

-544 APRRKNIMRQYGYV
+544 APRRKNIMQQYGYV

-566 HPEVAFPFLYV
+566 HPEVTFPFLYV

-668 GDVAVRIADINDGV
+668 GDVAVRIADINDGA

-692 PDTKGMERL
+692 SDTKGMERL
-701 ESYIGRYWD
+701 EAYIGHYWD
-710 KLDPARPAEEPAA
+710 KLDPVNEEPEPPAPEPRPAPAA
-723 PATPPAADRWQRHAA
+723 PRPSGRKRSSTKAMFNRISATHADSSPSTPAPAEPDAFFPFGDQDDTDVAPANEETPAADDLFQPA
-738 PFGRPEEP
+738 FQGDDTGDESEP
-746 APAPALA
+746 
-753 PTSAPT
+753 
-759 SAPEPAPAPRKTGG
+759 
-773 KRRRSS
+773 
-779 AALFS
+779 
-784 RVKDRNMMD
+784 
-793 ETREEG
+793 
-799 GPSIRGAFRDKAPEE
+799 
-814 TADVVDTILE
+814 
-824 KPAVVEAPDTPEP
+824 
-837 DAPDTRDEQ
+837 
-846 TDDKWEVVEEPPELT
+846 
-861 PEEPAL
+861 PAL
-867 TPEESTVLDD
+867 TSEESANLDREF
-877 ASFWEG
+877 FWDTF
-883 W
+883 

>member
-1 MAIPTNGDDAL
+1 MALPTNGDDAL

-27 MGDDSVWGMDSGPS
+27 MGDESIWGMDSGPS
-41 SAPAL
+41 SSSFD
-46 DPFGSSSRSSSFD
+46 DPFGGPSRSSSFD

-65 SNDPFGSSRSG
+65 GNDPFGSSRSG
-76 FGSSSPSPFGGPSSD
+76 FGAPSPSPFGGPSAD
-91 PFSPSFGQQGPPPAS
+91 PFSPSFGQQGPPPAA
-106 FGQQGQQPQT
+106 FGQSGQQPQT
-116 ASEAISQAAQQA
+116 ASEAIGQAAQQA

-146 AKSHTAASVSGMGAT
+146 AKTHTAASVSGMGAA
-161 TMKTSGVISVA
+161 TMKTSGVVSVV
-172 GAGMWLLSNFLPALT
+172 GAGMWLLSNFLPALA
-187 VGYYIL
+187 VGYYIF
-193 VGAAVSALVG
+193 VGAAVSALIG
-203 IATFAGGYLID
+203 IATFAGGYIID

-219 REQLRRPAPDPDP
+219 REQLRRPAPEP
-232 EPVADPQPLPVFD
+232 EPAPVIEPQPLPVFD
-245 EPEPASTPA
+245 EPEPASAPA
-254 PEPEPEA
+254 PEPEQES
-261 DGWDWNDLIPD
+261 DSWDWNDLIPD
-272 EEPVEDV
+272 EEPAEDV

-289 NLDMKK
+289 SLNMQK

-315 PKFADMR
+315 SKFADMR
-322 NIREGSA
+322 NLRKGSA

-348 EDLLPDLKDAS
+348 DDLLPDLEDAS

-381 DEVANIYKYDDN
+381 DEVANTYKYNDD

-412 FTSIYKGTKIDMI
+412 FISVYKGAKIGMI

-430 YASSTDAQKF
+430 YASSTEAQKF

-450 VIGTTGDGK
+450 VIGSTGDGK
-459 VEYVDLLKAPAI
+459 VEYVDLLKAPAV

-514 YANYNLPHVRRKEYT
+514 YANYDLPHVRRKEYT

-536 LRYLVNTE
+536 LRHLVNTE
-544 APRRKNIMRQYGYV
+544 APRRKNIMQQYGYV
-558 NVLEFRRD
+558 NILEFRRD
-566 HPEVAFPFLYV
+566 HPEVEFPFLYV

-647 SAAENLGLNSASEFP
+647 SAAENLGLNSAREFP
-662 YKLSNA
+662 YKLANA
-668 GDVAVRIADINDGV
+668 GDVAVRIADINDGT

-701 ESYIGRYWD
+701 ESYIARYWD
-710 KLDPARPAEEPAA
+710 KLDPAHPAEEPEK
-723 PATPPAADRWQRHAA
+723 PDMPVTPSTADRWQHHAA
-738 PFGRPEEP
+738 PFGRSEEP
-746 APAPALA
+746 A
-753 PTSAPT
+753 S
-759 SAPEPAPAPRKTGG
+759 APRKTGG

-784 RVKDRNMMD
+784 RVKDRQESD
-793 ETREEG
+793 ENREERTS
-799 GPSIRGAFRDKAPEE
+799 SIRGAFRDKDPEE
-814 TADVVDTILE
+814 TSGVVDTMPETPTVTEI
-824 KPAVVEAPDTPEP
+824 PDTQEP
-837 DAPDTRDEQ
+837 GTLDARDKQ
-846 TDDKWEVVEEPPELT
+846 ADGAWTIVEEEP
-861 PEEPAL
+861 PAL
-867 TPEESTVLDD
+867 TPEESANLDD
-877 ASFWEG
+877 ESFWDTF
-883 W
+883 

>member
-1 MAIPTNGDDAL
+1 MALPTNGDDAL

-27 MGDDSVWGMDSGPS
+27 MGDESIWGMDSGPS
-41 SAPAL
+41 SSSFD
-46 DPFGSSSRSSSFD
+46 DPFGGPSRSSSFD

-65 SNDPFGSSRSG
+65 GNDPFGSSRSG
-76 FGSSSPSPFGGPSSD
+76 FGAPSPSPFGGPSAD
-91 PFSPSFGQQGPPPAS
+91 PFSPSFGQQGPPPAA
-106 FGQQGQQPQT
+106 FGQSGQQPQT
-116 ASEAISQAAQQA
+116 ASEAIGQAAQQA

-146 AKSHTAASVSGMGAT
+146 AKTHTAASVSGMGAA
-161 TMKTSGVISVA
+161 TMKTSGVVSVV
-172 GAGMWLLSNFLPALT
+172 GAGMWLLSNFLPALA
-187 VGYYIL
+187 VGYYIF
-193 VGAAVSALVG
+193 VGAAVSALIG
-203 IATFAGGYLID
+203 IATFAGGYIID

-219 REQLRRPAPDPDP
+219 SEQLRRPAPEP
-232 EPVADPQPLPVFD
+232 EPAPVAEPQPLPVFD
-245 EPEPASTPA
+245 EPEPVNASA
-254 PEPEPEA
+254 PEPEKES
-261 DGWDWNDLIPD
+261 DSWDWNDLIPD
-272 EEPVEDV
+272 EEPAKDV

-289 NLDMKK
+289 SLNMQK

-322 NIREGSA
+322 NLRKGSA

-348 EDLLPDLKDAS
+348 DDLLPDLEDAS

-381 DEVANIYKYDDN
+381 DEVANTYKYDDD

-412 FTSIYKGTKIDMI
+412 FISVYKGAKIGMI

-430 YASSTDAQKF
+430 YAASPDAQKF
-440 VRDPKNEMPV
+440 VRDPKTEMPV
-450 VIGTTGDGK
+450 VIGTTGDGSVK
-459 VEYVDLLKAPAI
+459 AVDLLKAPAI

-514 YANYNLPHVRRKEYT
+514 YANYDLPHVRRKEYT

-544 APRRKNIMRQYGYV
+544 APRRKNIMQQYGYV

-566 HPEVAFPFLYV
+566 HPEVTFPFLYV

-668 GDVAVRIADINDGV
+668 GDVAVRIADINDGA

-701 ESYIGRYWD
+701 ESYIGHYWD
-710 KLDPARPAEEPAA
+710 KLDPVNEDPEPPAPEPRSAPAA
-723 PATPPAADRWQRHAA
+723 PRPSGRKRSSTKAMFDRIGAAHADSS
-738 PFGRPEEP
+738 PS
-746 APAPALA
+746 
-753 PTSAPT
+753 TSAPAET
-759 SAPEPAPAPRKTGG
+759 DAFFPFGDQDDTDVAP
-773 KRRRSS
+773 
-779 AALFS
+779 
-784 RVKDRNMMD
+784 
-793 ETREEG
+793 TREETPAG
-799 GPSIRGAFRDKAPEE
+799 DDPFQSAFQGD
-814 TADVVDTILE
+814 DTGDE
-824 KPAVVEAPDTPEP
+824 PEP
-837 DAPDTRDEQ
+837 
-846 TDDKWEVVEEPPELT
+846 
-861 PEEPAL
+861 PAL
-867 TPEESTVLDD
+867 TSEESANLDRK
-877 ASFWEG
+877 SFWDTF
-883 W
+883 

>member
-1 MAIPTNGDDAL
+1 MALPTNGDDAL

-27 MGDDSVWGMDSGPS
+27 MGDESIWGMDSGPS
-41 SAPAL
+41 SSSFD
-46 DPFGSSSRSSSFD
+46 DPFGGPSRSSSFD

-65 SNDPFGSSRSG
+65 NNDPFGSSG

-128 ASKAGRN
+128 ASKAGRG

-146 AKSHTAASVSGMGAT
+146 AKSHTAASVSGMGAA
-161 TMKTSGVISVA
+161 TMKTSGVVSVA
-172 GAGMWLLSNFLPALT
+172 GAGMWLLSNFLPALA

-193 VGAAVSALVG
+193 VGAAVSALIG

-219 REQLRRPAPDPDP
+219 REQLRRPEP
-232 EPVADPQPLPVFD
+232 EPEPAPVVEPQPLPVFN
-245 EPEPASTPA
+245 EPEPASPPS

-289 NLDMKK
+289 RLNMQK

-322 NIREGSA
+322 NLREGSK

-381 DEVANIYKYDDN
+381 DEVVNIYKYDDN

-412 FTSIYKGTKIDMI
+412 FISIYKGAKIDMI

-430 YASSTDAQKF
+430 YAASPDTQKF
-440 VRDPKNEMPV
+440 VRNPKTEMPV
-450 VIGTTGDGK
+450 VIGTTGDGSVK
-459 VEYVDLLKAPAI
+459 AVDLIKAPAI

-544 APRRKNIMRQYGYV
+544 APRRKNIMQQYGYV

-566 HPEVAFPFLYV
+566 HPEVTFPFLYV

-668 GDVAVRIADINDGV
+668 GDVAVRIADINDGA

-701 ESYIGRYWD
+701 ESYIGHYWD
-710 KLDPARPAEEPAA
+710 KLDPVNEEEPEPPAPEPRPAPAAPRPSGRKRSSTKAMFNRISATHADSSPSTPAAPAEEPDAFY
-723 PATPPAADRWQRHAA
+723 
-738 PFGRPEEP
+738 PFGDQDDTNMIPAREETP
-746 APAPALA
+746 AGDDPFQ
-753 PTSAPT
+753 SAFQGDD
-759 SAPEPAPAPRKTGG
+759 TG
-773 KRRRSS
+773 
-779 AALFS
+779 
-784 RVKDRNMMD
+784 D
-793 ETREEG
+793 ET
-799 GPSIRGAFRDKAPEE
+799 
-814 TADVVDTILE
+814 
-824 KPAVVEAPDTPEP
+824 EP
-837 DAPDTRDEQ
+837 
-846 TDDKWEVVEEPPELT
+846 
-861 PEEPAL
+861 PAL
-867 TPEESTVLDD
+867 TSEERDNLDRE
-877 ASFWEG
+877 SFWDTF
-883 W
+883 

>member
-1 MAIPTNGDDAL
+1 MALPANGDDAL

-27 MGDDSVWGMDSGPS
+27 MGDESIWGMDSGPS
-41 SAPAL
+41 SSSFN
-46 DPFGSSSRSSSFD
+46 DPFGGPSRSSSFD

-65 SNDPFGSSRSG
+65 NNDPFGSSG

-128 ASKAGRN
+128 ASKAGRG

-146 AKSHTAASVSGMGAT
+146 AKSHTAASVSGMGAA
-161 TMKTSGVISVA
+161 TMKTSGVVSVA
-172 GAGMWLLSNFLPALT
+172 GAGMWLLSNFLPALA

-193 VGAAVSALVG
+193 VGAAVSALIG

-219 REQLRRPAPDPDP
+219 REQLRRPEP
-232 EPVADPQPLPVFD
+232 EPEPAPVVEPQPLPVFD
-245 EPEPASTPA
+245 ELEPASAPA
-254 PEPEPEA
+254 PEPEQES
-261 DGWDWNDLIPD
+261 DSWDWNDLIPD

-289 NLDMKK
+289 RLNMQK

-322 NIREGSA
+322 NLREGSK

-381 DEVANIYKYDDN
+381 DEVVNIYKYDDN

-412 FTSIYKGTKIDMI
+412 FISVYKGAKIDMI

-430 YASSTDAQKF
+430 YAASPDVQKF
-440 VRDPKNEMPV
+440 VRDPKTEMPV
-450 VIGTTGDGK
+450 VVGTTGDGSVK
-459 VEYVDLLKAPAI
+459 AVDLLKAPAI

-544 APRRKNIMRQYGYV
+544 APRRKNIMQQYGYV

-566 HPEVAFPFLYV
+566 HPEVTFPFLYV

-668 GDVAVRIADINDGV
+668 GDVAVRIADINDGA

-701 ESYIGRYWD
+701 ESYIGHYWD
-710 KLDPARPAEEPAA
+710 KLDPVNEEEPEPPAPEPRPAPAAPRPSGRKRSSTKAMFDRIGAAHADSSPSTPAPAEEPDAFY
-723 PATPPAADRWQRHAA
+723 
-738 PFGRPEEP
+738 PFGDQDDTNMIPAREETP
-746 APAPALA
+746 AGDDPFQ
-753 PTSAPT
+753 SAFQGDD
-759 SAPEPAPAPRKTGG
+759 TG
-773 KRRRSS
+773 
-779 AALFS
+779 
-784 RVKDRNMMD
+784 D
-793 ETREEG
+793 ET
-799 GPSIRGAFRDKAPEE
+799 
-814 TADVVDTILE
+814 
-824 KPAVVEAPDTPEP
+824 EP
-837 DAPDTRDEQ
+837 
-846 TDDKWEVVEEPPELT
+846 
-861 PEEPAL
+861 PAL
-867 TPEESTVLDD
+867 TSEESANLDRE
-877 ASFWEG
+877 SFWDTF
-883 W
+883 

>member
-1 MAIPTNGDDAL
+1 MALPTNGDDAL

-27 MGDDSVWGMDSGPS
+27 MGDESIWGMDSGPS
-41 SAPAL
+41 SSSFD
-46 DPFGSSSRSSSFD
+46 DPFGGPSRSSSFD

-65 SNDPFGSSRSG
+65 NNDPFGSSRSG
-76 FGSSSPSPFGGPSSD
+76 FGSPSPSPFGGPSSD

-128 ASKAGRN
+128 ASKAGRG

-146 AKSHTAASVSGMGAT
+146 AKSHTAASVSGMGAA
-161 TMKTSGVISVA
+161 TMKTSGVVSVT
-172 GAGMWLLSNFLPALT
+172 GAGMWLLSNFLPALA
-187 VGYYIL
+187 VGYYIF
-193 VGAAVSALVG
+193 VGAAVSALIG

-219 REQLRRPAPDPDP
+219 REQLRRPEPEPEP
-232 EPVADPQPLPVFD
+232 EPVVESQPLPVFN
-245 EPEPASTPA
+245 EPEPASA
-254 PEPEPEA
+254 PEPEPAQEET
-261 DGWDWNDLIPD
+261 DSWDWNDLIPD
-272 EEPVEDV
+272 EEPTEDV

-289 NLDMKK
+289 NLHMQK
-295 GTQTRQFIYETLTK
+295 GTQTRHFIYETLTK

-322 NIREGSA
+322 NLREGSA

-348 EDLLPDLKDAS
+348 DDLLPDLKGAS

-381 DEVANIYKYDDN
+381 DEVVNIYKYDDN

-412 FTSIYKGTKIDMI
+412 FISIYKGAKINMI

-430 YASSTDAQKF
+430 YASSPDAQKF
-440 VRDPKNEMPV
+440 VRDPKTEMPV
-450 VIGTTGDGK
+450 VIGTTGDGSVK
-459 VEYVDLLKAPAI
+459 AVDLLKAPAI

-486 LILNQM
+486 LILSQM

-544 APRRKNIMRQYGYV
+544 APRRKNIMQQYGYV

-566 HPEVAFPFLYV
+566 HPEVTFPFLYV

-668 GDVAVRIADINDGV
+668 GDVAVRIADINDGA

-701 ESYIGRYWD
+701 EAYIGHYWD
-710 KLDPARPAEEPAA
+710 KLDPVNEEPEA
-723 PATPPAADRWQRHAA
+723 PALEPR
-738 PFGRPEEP
+738 P
-746 APAPALA
+746 APAAFNRISATHADSSPS
-753 PTSAPT
+753 TSAPAEPEAFYPFGDQDDTDVAPAHEETLAGDDPFQSMFQSDDT
-759 SAPEPAPAPRKTGG
+759 SDEPEP
-773 KRRRSS
+773 
-779 AALFS
+779 
-784 RVKDRNMMD
+784 
-793 ETREEG
+793 
-799 GPSIRGAFRDKAPEE
+799 
-814 TADVVDTILE
+814 
-824 KPAVVEAPDTPEP
+824 
-837 DAPDTRDEQ
+837 
-846 TDDKWEVVEEPPELT
+846 
-861 PEEPAL
+861 PAL
-867 TPEESTVLDD
+867 TSEESTSLDRE
-877 ASFWEG
+877 SFWDTF
-883 W
+883 

>member
-1 MAIPTNGDDAL
+1 MALPTNGDDAL

-27 MGDDSVWGMDSGPS
+27 MGDESIWGMDSGPS
-41 SAPAL
+41 SSSFD
-46 DPFGSSSRSSSFD
+46 DPFGGPSRSSSFD

-65 SNDPFGSSRSG
+65 GNDPFGSSRSG
-76 FGSSSPSPFGGPSSD
+76 FGAPSPSPFGGPSAD
-91 PFSPSFGQQGPPPAS
+91 PFSPSFGQQGPPPAA
-106 FGQQGQQPQT
+106 FGQSGQQPQT
-116 ASEAISQAAQQA
+116 ASEAIGQAAQQA

-146 AKSHTAASVSGMGAT
+146 AKTYTAASVSGMGAA
-161 TMKTSGVISVA
+161 TMKTSGVVSVV
-172 GAGMWLLSNFLPALT
+172 GAGMWLLSNFLPALA
-187 VGYYIL
+187 VGYYIF
-193 VGAAVSALVG
+193 VGAAVSALIG
-203 IATFAGGYLID
+203 IATFAGGYIID

-219 REQLRRPAPDPDP
+219 SEQLRRPAPEP
-232 EPVADPQPLPVFD
+232 EPAPVAEPQPLPVFD
-245 EPEPASTPA
+245 EPEPVNASA
-254 PEPEPEA
+254 PEPEKES
-261 DGWDWNDLIPD
+261 DSWDWNDLIPD
-272 EEPVEDV
+272 EEPAKDV

-289 NLDMKK
+289 SLNMQK

-322 NIREGSA
+322 NLRKGSA

-348 EDLLPDLKDAS
+348 DDLLPDLEDAS

-381 DEVANIYKYDDN
+381 DEVANTYKYDDD

-412 FTSIYKGTKIDMI
+412 FISVYKGAKIGMI

-430 YASSTDAQKF
+430 YAASPDAQKF
-440 VRDPKNEMPV
+440 VRDPKTEMPV
-450 VIGTTGDGK
+450 VIGTTGDGSVK
-459 VEYVDLLKAPAI
+459 AVDLLKAPAI

-514 YANYNLPHVRRKEYT
+514 YANYDLPHVRRKEYT

-544 APRRKNIMRQYGYV
+544 APRRKNIMQQYGYV

-566 HPEVAFPFLYV
+566 HPEVTFPFLYV

-668 GDVAVRIADINDGV
+668 GDVAVRIADINDGA

-701 ESYIGRYWD
+701 ESYIGHYWD
-710 KLDPARPAEEPAA
+710 KLDPVNEDPEPPAPEPRPAPAA
-723 PATPPAADRWQRHAA
+723 PRPSGRKRSSTKAMFDRIGAAHADSS
-738 PFGRPEEP
+738 PS
-746 APAPALA
+746 
-753 PTSAPT
+753 TSAPAET
-759 SAPEPAPAPRKTGG
+759 DAFFPFGDQDDTDVAP
-773 KRRRSS
+773 
-779 AALFS
+779 
-784 RVKDRNMMD
+784 
-793 ETREEG
+793 TREETPAG
-799 GPSIRGAFRDKAPEE
+799 DDPFQSAFQGD
-814 TADVVDTILE
+814 DTGDE
-824 KPAVVEAPDTPEP
+824 PEP
-837 DAPDTRDEQ
+837 
-846 TDDKWEVVEEPPELT
+846 
-861 PEEPAL
+861 PAL
-867 TPEESTVLDD
+867 TSEESANLDRK
-877 ASFWEG
+877 SFWDTF
-883 W
+883 

>member
-27 MGDDSVWGMDSGPS
+27 MGDESIWGMDSGPS
-41 SAPAL
+41 SSSFD
-46 DPFGSSSRSSSFD
+46 DPFGGPSRSSSFD

-65 SNDPFGSSRSG
+65 NNDPFGSSG

-91 PFSPSFGQQGPPPAS
+91 PFSPSFGQQGPPPAA

-146 AKSHTAASVSGMGAT
+146 AKSHTAASVSGMGAA
-161 TMKTSGVISVA
+161 TMKTSGVVSVA
-172 GAGMWLLSNFLPALT
+172 GAGMWLLSNFLPALA

-193 VGAAVSALVG
+193 VGAAVSALIG

-219 REQLRRPAPDPDP
+219 REQLRRPEP
-232 EPVADPQPLPVFD
+232 EPEPTPVVEPQPLLVFN
-245 EPEPASTPA
+245 EPEPASTPTPE

-289 NLDMKK
+289 QLNMQK

-322 NIREGSA
+322 NLREGSK

-381 DEVANIYKYDDN
+381 DEVVNIYKYDDN

-412 FTSIYKGTKIDMI
+412 FISIYKGAKIDMI

-430 YASSTDAQKF
+430 YASSPDAQKF
-440 VRDPKNEMPV
+440 VRDPKTEMPV
-450 VIGTTGDGK
+450 VIGTTGDGSVK
-459 VEYVDLLKAPAI
+459 AVDLLKAPAI

-544 APRRKNIMRQYGYV
+544 APRRKNIMQQYGYV

-566 HPEVAFPFLYV
+566 HPEVMFPFLYV

-668 GDVAVRIADINDGV
+668 GDVAVRIADINDGT

-701 ESYIGRYWD
+701 ESYIGHYWD
-710 KLDPARPAEEPAA
+710 KLDPVNEEPEPPTPEPKPAPAA
-723 PATPPAADRWQRHAA
+723 PRPYGRKRSSTKAMFNRISATHADNPPSTT
-738 PFGRPEEP
+738 
-746 APAPALA
+746 APA
-753 PTSAPT
+753 
-759 SAPEPAPAPRKTGG
+759 
-773 KRRRSS
+773 
-779 AALFS
+779 
-784 RVKDRNMMD
+784 
-793 ETREEG
+793 
-799 GPSIRGAFRDKAPEE
+799 
-814 TADVVDTILE
+814 
-824 KPAVVEAPDTPEP
+824 EP
-837 DAPDTRDEQ
+837 DAFYPFGDQDDTD
-846 TDDKWEVVEEPPELT
+846 VAPAHEEPPATDDPFQSMFQDDDAGDET
-861 PEEPAL
+861 EPPAL
-867 TPEESTVLDD
+867 TSEESANLDRE
-877 ASFWEG
+877 SFWNTF
-883 W
+883 

>member
-27 MGDDSVWGMDSGPS
+27 MGDESIWGMDSGPS
-41 SAPAL
+41 SSSFD
-46 DPFGSSSRSSSFD
+46 DPFGGPSRSSSFD

-65 SNDPFGSSRSG
+65 GNDPFGSSRSG
-76 FGSSSPSPFGGPSSD
+76 FGAPSPLPFGGPSND

-106 FGQQGQQPQT
+106 FGQQQGPQT
-116 ASEAISQAAQQA
+116 ASGAIGQAAQQA

-146 AKSHTAASVSGMGAT
+146 AKTHTAASVSGMGAA
-161 TMKTSGVISVA
+161 TMKTSGVVSVV
-172 GAGMWLLSNFLPALT
+172 GAGMWLLSNFLPALA
-187 VGYYIL
+187 VGYYIF
-193 VGAAVSALVG
+193 VGAAVSALIG
-203 IATFAGGYLID
+203 IATFAGGYIID

-219 REQLRRPAPDPDP
+219 REQLRRPAPEP
-232 EPVADPQPLPVFD
+232 EPAPVTEPQPLPVFD
-245 EPEPASTPA
+245 EPEPASAPA
-254 PEPEPEA
+254 PEPEQES
-261 DGWDWNDLIPD
+261 DSWDWNDLIPD
-272 EEPVEDV
+272 EEPAEDV

-289 NLDMKK
+289 SLNMQK

-322 NIREGSA
+322 NLREGSA

-348 EDLLPDLKDAS
+348 DDLLPDLEDAS
-359 ENPFMFKLTI
+359 ENPFMYKLTI
-369 SRTPRMKTQAIA
+369 NRTPRMKTQAIA
-381 DEVANIYKYDDN
+381 DEIANTYKYDDN

-412 FTSIYKGTKIDMI
+412 FISVYKGAKIGMI

-430 YASSTDAQKF
+430 YAASPDVQKF
-440 VRDPKNEMPV
+440 VRDPKTEMPV
-450 VIGTTGDGK
+450 VIGTTGDGSVK
-459 VEYVDLLKAPAI
+459 AVDLLKAPAI

-544 APRRKNIMRQYGYV
+544 APRRKNIMQQYGYV

-566 HPEVAFPFLYV
+566 HPEVIFPFLYV

-668 GDVAVRIADINDGV
+668 GDVAVRIADINDGA

-701 ESYIGRYWD
+701 ESYIGHYWD
-710 KLDPARPAEEPAA
+710 KLDPVNEEPEPPAPEPRPAPAA
-723 PATPPAADRWQRHAA
+723 PRPSGRKRSSTKAMFNRISATHADSSPSTPDPAETDAFFT
-738 PFGRPEEP
+738 FGDQDDTDV
-746 APAPALA
+746 APAHEETPAGDD
-753 PTSAPT
+753 PFQSMFQSDDTGDE
-759 SAPEPAPAPRKTGG
+759 PEP
-773 KRRRSS
+773 
-779 AALFS
+779 
-784 RVKDRNMMD
+784 
-793 ETREEG
+793 
-799 GPSIRGAFRDKAPEE
+799 
-814 TADVVDTILE
+814 
-824 KPAVVEAPDTPEP
+824 
-837 DAPDTRDEQ
+837 
-846 TDDKWEVVEEPPELT
+846 
-861 PEEPAL
+861 PAL
-867 TPEESTVLDD
+867 TSEESANLDRE
-877 ASFWEG
+877 SFWDTF
-883 W
+883 

>member
-12 ARFNARNQEPEFAPG
+12 ARFNARNQDPEFAPG

-41 SAPAL
+41 SSSFD
-46 DPFGSSSRSSSFD
+46 DPFGGPSRSSSFD

-65 SNDPFGSSRSG
+65 GNDPFGSSRSS
-76 FGSSSPSPFGGPSSD
+76 FGSPAPSPFGGPSAD

-106 FGQQGQQPQT
+106 FGQSGQQPQT
-116 ASEAISQAAQQA
+116 ASEAISQAAHQA

-146 AKSHTAASVSGMGAT
+146 AKNHTAASVSGMGAA
-161 TMKTSGVISVA
+161 TMKTSGVVSAA

-203 IATFAGGYLID
+203 IATFTGGYLID

-219 REQLRRPAPDPDP
+219 REQLRRPTP
-232 EPVADPQPLPVFD
+232 EPEPAPVSEPQPLPVFD
-245 EPEPASTPA
+245 EPEPANTPA
-254 PEPEPEA
+254 PEPEQES
-261 DGWDWNDLIPD
+261 DSWDWNDLIPD
-272 EEPVEDV
+272 EEPAKEV

-289 NLDMKK
+289 SLNMQK

-322 NIREGSA
+322 NLRKGSA

-348 EDLLPDLKDAS
+348 DDLLPDLEDAS
-359 ENPFMFKLTI
+359 ENPFMFNLTI
-369 SRTPRMKTQAIA
+369 NRTPRMKTQAIA
-381 DEVANIYKYDDN
+381 DEVAKTYKYDDD

-412 FTSIYKGTKIDMI
+412 FISVYKGAKIGMI

-430 YASSTDAQKF
+430 YASSPDAQKF

-450 VIGTTGDGK
+450 VIGTTGEGK
-459 VEYVDLLKAPAI
+459 VKYVDLLKAPAI

-514 YANYNLPHVRRKEYT
+514 YASYDLPHVRRKEYT

-536 LRYLVNTE
+536 LRHLVNTE
-544 APRRKNIMRQYGYV
+544 APRRKNIMQQYGYV

-647 SAAENLGLNSASEFP
+647 SAAENLGLNSAREFP
-662 YKLSNA
+662 YKLANA
-668 GDVAVRIADINDGV
+668 GDVAVRIADINDGT

-701 ESYIGRYWD
+701 ESYIARYWD
-710 KLDPARPAEEPAA
+710 KLDPAHPAEEPEK
-723 PATPPAADRWQRHAA
+723 PDMPVTPSTADRWQHHAA
-738 PFGRPEEP
+738 PFGRSEEP
-746 APAPALA
+746 A
-753 PTSAPT
+753 S
-759 SAPEPAPAPRKTGG
+759 APRKTGG

-784 RVKDRNMMD
+784 RVKDRQESD
-793 ETREEG
+793 ENREERTS
-799 GPSIRGAFRDKAPEE
+799 SIRGAFRDKDPEE
-814 TADVVDTILE
+814 TSGVVDTMPETPTVTEI
-824 KPAVVEAPDTPEP
+824 PDTQEP
-837 DAPDTRDEQ
+837 GTLDARDKQ
-846 TDDKWEVVEEPPELT
+846 ADGAWTIVEEEP
-861 PEEPAL
+861 PAL
-867 TPEESTVLDD
+867 TPEESANLDD
-877 ASFWEG
+877 ESFWDTF
-883 W
+883 

>member
-65 SNDPFGSSRSG
+65 SKDPFGSSRSG
-76 FGSSSPSPFGGPSSD
+76 FGSSSPSPFGGPSAD

-106 FGQQGQQPQT
+106 FGQSGQQPQT
-116 ASEAISQAAQQA
+116 ASEAISQAAHQA

-146 AKSHTAASVSGMGAT
+146 AKNHTAASVSGMGAT

-219 REQLRRPAPDPDP
+219 REQLRRPAPEP
-232 EPVADPQPLPVFD
+232 EPVSEPQPLPVFD
-245 EPEPASTPA
+245 EPEPASAPA

-412 FTSIYKGTKIDMI
+412 FISIYKGTKIDMI

-753 PTSAPT
+753 PTSAP
-759 SAPEPAPAPRKTGG
+759 EPAPAPRKTGG

-784 RVKDRNMMD
+784 RVKDRNTMD

-799 GPSIRGAFRDKAPEE
+799 GPSIRGAFRDKTPEE

-824 KPAVVEAPDTPEP
+824 KPAVVEAHDTPEP
-837 DAPDTRDEQ
+837 DMRDEQ
-846 TDDKWEVVEEPPELT
+846 TDDKWEVVEEPP
-861 PEEPAL
+861 AL
-867 TPEESTVLDD
+867 TPEESANLDNE
-877 ASFWEG
+877 SFWDTL
-883 W
+883 

>member
-219 REQLRRPAPDPDP
+219 REQLRRPAPDPEP

-272 EEPVEDV
+272 EEPVKDV

-662 YKLSNA
+662 YKLSNV

-710 KLDPARPAEEPAA
+710 KLDPARPAEDPAA

-753 PTSAPT
+753 PTSAP
-759 SAPEPAPAPRKTGG
+759 EPAPAPRKTGG

-784 RVKDRNMMD
+784 RVKDRHTMD

-824 KPAVVEAPDTPEP
+824 KPAVVEAHDTPE
-837 DAPDTRDEQ
+837 PDTRDEQ
-846 TDDKWEVVEEPPELT
+846 TGDKWEVVEEPPALT

-867 TPEESTVLDD
+867 TPEESTNLDNE
-877 ASFWEG
+877 SFWDTL
-883 W
+883 

>member
-65 SNDPFGSSRSG
+65 SSHDPFGSSRSG
-76 FGSSSPSPFGGPSSD
+76 FGSSSSSPFGGPSSD

-245 EPEPASTPA
+245 EPEPASTPT

-289 NLDMKK
+289 KLDMKK

-309 GLPSIS
+309 DLPSIS

-348 EDLLPDLKDAS
+348 DDLLPDLKDAS

-412 FTSIYKGTKIDMI
+412 FISIYKGTKIDMI

-430 YASSTDAQKF
+430 YASSSDAQKF

-668 GDVAVRIADINDGV
+668 GDVAVRIADVNDGV

-723 PATPPAADRWQRHAA
+723 PATPRAADRWQRHAA

-746 APAPALA
+746 ASAPAL
-753 PTSAPT
+753 APT

-784 RVKDRNMMD
+784 RVKDRNTMD

-824 KPAVVEAPDTPEP
+824 KPAVVEDLDMPEP
-837 DAPDTRDEQ
+837 DAPDMRDEQ
-846 TDDKWEVVEEPPELT
+846 TGDKWEVVEEPPALT

-867 TPEESTVLDD
+867 TPEESTNLDNE
-877 ASFWEG
+877 SFWDTL
-883 W
+883 

>member
-1 MAIPTNGDDAL
+1 MALPTNGDDAL

-27 MGDDSVWGMDSGPS
+27 MGDESIWGMDSGPS
-41 SAPAL
+41 SSSFD
-46 DPFGSSSRSSSFD
+46 DPFGGPSHSSSFD
-59 SPFGGG
+59 SPFSGGG
-65 SNDPFGSSRSG
+65 NDPFGSSRSG
-76 FGSSSPSPFGGPSSD
+76 FGVPSPSPFGGPSND

-106 FGQQGQQPQT
+106 FGQQQGPQT
-116 ASEAISQAAQQA
+116 ASGAIGQAAQQA

-146 AKSHTAASVSGMGAT
+146 AKTHTAASVSGMGAA
-161 TMKTSGVISVA
+161 TMKTSGVVSVV
-172 GAGMWLLSNFLPALT
+172 GAGMWLLSNFLPALA
-187 VGYYIL
+187 VGYYIF
-193 VGAAVSALVG
+193 VGAAVSALIG
-203 IATFAGGYLID
+203 IATFAGGYIID

-219 REQLRRPAPDPDP
+219 REQLRRPAPEP
-232 EPVADPQPLPVFD
+232 EPAPVIEPQPLPMFD
-245 EPEPASTPA
+245 ELEPASAPA
-254 PEPEPEA
+254 PEPEQES
-261 DGWDWNDLIPD
+261 DSWDWNDLIPD
-272 EEPVEDV
+272 EEPAEDV

-289 NLDMKK
+289 SLNMQK

-322 NIREGSA
+322 NLRKGSA

-348 EDLLPDLKDAS
+348 DDLLPDLEDAS

-369 SRTPRMKTQAIA
+369 NRTPRMKTQAIA
-381 DEVANIYKYDDN
+381 DEIANTYKYDDD

-412 FTSIYKGTKIDMI
+412 FISVYKGAKIGMI

-430 YASSTDAQKF
+430 YAASPDVQKF
-440 VRDPKNEMPV
+440 VRDPKTEMPV
-450 VIGTTGDGK
+450 VIGTTGDGSVK
-459 VEYVDLLKAPAI
+459 AVDLLKAPAI

-514 YANYNLPHVRRKEYT
+514 YANYDLPHVRRKEYT

-544 APRRKNIMRQYGYV
+544 APRRKNIMQQYGYV

-566 HPEVAFPFLYV
+566 HPEVTFPFLYV

-668 GDVAVRIADINDGV
+668 GDVAVRIADINDGA

-701 ESYIGRYWD
+701 ESYIGHYWD
-710 KLDPARPAEEPAA
+710 KLDPVNEEPEPPAPEPRPAPAA
-723 PATPPAADRWQRHAA
+723 PRPSGRKRSSTKAMFNRIGAAHADSS
-738 PFGRPEEP
+738 PSTP
-746 APAPALA
+746 APA
-753 PTSAPT
+753 
-759 SAPEPAPAPRKTGG
+759 
-773 KRRRSS
+773 
-779 AALFS
+779 
-784 RVKDRNMMD
+784 
-793 ETREEG
+793 
-799 GPSIRGAFRDKAPEE
+799 
-814 TADVVDTILE
+814 
-824 KPAVVEAPDTPEP
+824 EP
-837 DAPDTRDEQ
+837 DAFFPFGDQDDTDMVPAREDTPAGDDPFQSMFQGDDTGDEP
-846 TDDKWEVVEEPPELT
+846 EP
-861 PEEPAL
+861 PAL
-867 TPEESTVLDD
+867 TSEESANLDRE
-877 ASFWEG
+877 SFWDTF
-883 W
+883 

>member
-76 FGSSSPSPFGGPSSD
+76 FGSSSPSPFGDPSSD

-116 ASEAISQAAQQA
+116 ASEAISQAAHQA

-146 AKSHTAASVSGMGAT
+146 AKNHTAASVSGMGAT

-219 REQLRRPAPDPDP
+219 REQLRRPAPEP
-232 EPVADPQPLPVFD
+232 EPAPVSEPQPLPVFD

-279 DYDSLESDLE
+279 DYEALESDLE

-412 FTSIYKGTKIDMI
+412 FISIYKGTKIDMI

-692 PDTKGMERL
+692 PDTKGMERI

-710 KLDPARPAEEPAA
+710 KLDPARPAEDPAA

-753 PTSAPT
+753 PTSAP
-759 SAPEPAPAPRKTGG
+759 EPAPAPRKTGG

-784 RVKDRNMMD
+784 RVKDRETMD

-814 TADVVDTILE
+814 TADVVDTILD

-837 DAPDTRDEQ
+837 DTLDTRDEQ
-846 TDDKWEVVEEPPELT
+846 TGDKWEVVEEPP
-861 PEEPAL
+861 AL
-867 TPEESTVLDD
+867 TPEESANLDSD
-877 ASFWEG
+877 AFWDKIDEII
-883 W
+883 

>member
-1 MAIPTNGDDAL
+1 MALPTNGDDAL

-27 MGDDSVWGMDSGPS
+27 MGDESIWGMDSGPS
-41 SAPAL
+41 SSSFD
-46 DPFGSSSRSSSFD
+46 DPFGGPSRSSSFD

-65 SNDPFGSSRSG
+65 GNDPFGSSRSG
-76 FGSSSPSPFGGPSSD
+76 FGAPSPSPFGGPSTD
-91 PFSPSFGQQGPPPAS
+91 PFSPSFGQQGPPPAA
-106 FGQQGQQPQT
+106 FGQSGQQPQT
-116 ASEAISQAAQQA
+116 ASEAIGQAAQQA

-146 AKSHTAASVSGMGAT
+146 AKTHTAASVSGMGAA
-161 TMKTSGVISVA
+161 TMKTSGVVSVV
-172 GAGMWLLSNFLPALT
+172 GAGMWLLSNFLPALA
-187 VGYYIL
+187 VGYYIF
-193 VGAAVSALVG
+193 VGAAVSALIG
-203 IATFAGGYLID
+203 IATFAGGYIID

-219 REQLRRPAPDPDP
+219 REQLRRPAPEP
-232 EPVADPQPLPVFD
+232 EPAPVIEPQPLPVFD
-245 EPEPASTPA
+245 EPEPASTPT
-254 PEPEPEA
+254 PEPEQES
-261 DGWDWNDLIPD
+261 DSWDWNDLIPD
-272 EEPVEDV
+272 EEPAKDV

-289 NLDMKK
+289 SLNMQK

-322 NIREGSA
+322 NLRKGSA

-348 EDLLPDLKDAS
+348 DDLLPDLEDAS

-381 DEVANIYKYDDN
+381 DEVANTYKYDND

-412 FTSIYKGTKIDMI
+412 FISVYKGAKIGMI

-430 YASSTDAQKF
+430 YAASPDVQKF
-440 VRDPKNEMPV
+440 VRDPKTEMPV
-450 VIGTTGDGK
+450 VIGTTGDGSVK
-459 VEYVDLLKAPAI
+459 AVDLLKAPAI

-514 YANYNLPHVRRKEYT
+514 YANYDLPHVRRKEYT

-544 APRRKNIMRQYGYV
+544 APRRKNIMQQYGYV
-558 NVLEFRRD
+558 NILEFRRD
-566 HPEVAFPFLYV
+566 HPEVTFPFLYV

-668 GDVAVRIADINDGV
+668 GDVAVRIADINDGA

-701 ESYIGRYWD
+701 ESYIGHYWD
-710 KLDPARPAEEPAA
+710 KLDPVNEEPEPPTPEPKPAPAA
-723 PATPPAADRWQRHAA
+723 PRPSGRKRSSTKAMFNRISATHADNS
-738 PFGRPEEP
+738 PSTP
-746 APAPALA
+746 APA
-753 PTSAPT
+753 
-759 SAPEPAPAPRKTGG
+759 
-773 KRRRSS
+773 
-779 AALFS
+779 
-784 RVKDRNMMD
+784 
-793 ETREEG
+793 
-799 GPSIRGAFRDKAPEE
+799 
-814 TADVVDTILE
+814 
-824 KPAVVEAPDTPEP
+824 EP
-837 DAPDTRDEQ
+837 DAFYPFGDQDDTDVAPAHEETPAGDDPFQAMLQDDDTGDEP
-846 TDDKWEVVEEPPELT
+846 EP
-861 PEEPAL
+861 PAL
-867 TPEESTVLDD
+867 TSEESANLDRE
-877 ASFWEG
+877 SFWDTF
-883 W
+883 

>member
-1 MAIPTNGDDAL
+1 MALPTNGDDAL

-27 MGDDSVWGMDSGPS
+27 MGDESIWGMDSGPS
-41 SAPAL
+41 SSSFD
-46 DPFGSSSRSSSFD
+46 DPFGGPSRSSSFD

-65 SNDPFGSSRSG
+65 NNDPFGSSG
-76 FGSSSPSPFGGPSSD
+76 FGSSSPSPFGGPSPD

-106 FGQQGQQPQT
+106 FGQQGQQSQT

-128 ASKAGRN
+128 ASKAGRG

-146 AKSHTAASVSGMGAT
+146 AKSHTAASVSGMGAA
-161 TMKTSGVISVA
+161 TMKTSGVVSVV
-172 GAGMWLLSNFLPALT
+172 GAGMWLLSNFLPALA
-187 VGYYIL
+187 VGYYIF
-193 VGAAVSALVG
+193 VGAAVSALIG
-203 IATFAGGYLID
+203 IATFAGGYIID

-219 REQLRRPAPDPDP
+219 SEQLRRPAPEP
-232 EPVADPQPLPVFD
+232 EPAPVAEPQPLPVFD
-245 EPEPASTPA
+245 EPEPVNASA
-254 PEPEPEA
+254 PEPEKES
-261 DGWDWNDLIPD
+261 DSWDWNDLIPD
-272 EEPVEDV
+272 EEPAKDV

-289 NLDMKK
+289 SLNMQK

-315 PKFADMR
+315 PKFANMR
-322 NIREGSA
+322 NLRKGSA

-348 EDLLPDLKDAS
+348 DDLLPDLEDAS

-381 DEVANIYKYDDN
+381 DEVANTYKYDDD

-412 FTSIYKGTKIDMI
+412 FISVYKGAKIGMI

-430 YASSTDAQKF
+430 YAASPDAQKF
-440 VRDPKNEMPV
+440 VRDPKTEMPV
-450 VIGTTGDGK
+450 VIGTTGDGSVK
-459 VEYVDLLKAPAI
+459 AVDLLKAPAI

-514 YANYNLPHVRRKEYT
+514 YANYDLPHVRRKEYT

-544 APRRKNIMRQYGYV
+544 APRRKNIMQQYGYV

-566 HPEVAFPFLYV
+566 HPEVTFPFLYV

-668 GDVAVRIADINDGV
+668 GDVAVRIADINDGA

-701 ESYIGRYWD
+701 ESYIGHYWD
-710 KLDPARPAEEPAA
+710 KLDPVNEDPEPPAPEPRLAPAA
-723 PATPPAADRWQRHAA
+723 PRPSGRKRSSTKAMFDRIGAAHADSS
-738 PFGRPEEP
+738 PS
-746 APAPALA
+746 
-753 PTSAPT
+753 TSAPAET
-759 SAPEPAPAPRKTGG
+759 DAFFPFGDQDDTDVAP
-773 KRRRSS
+773 
-779 AALFS
+779 
-784 RVKDRNMMD
+784 
-793 ETREEG
+793 TREETPAG
-799 GPSIRGAFRDKAPEE
+799 DDPFQSAFQGD
-814 TADVVDTILE
+814 DTGDE
-824 KPAVVEAPDTPEP
+824 PEP
-837 DAPDTRDEQ
+837 
-846 TDDKWEVVEEPPELT
+846 
-861 PEEPAL
+861 PAL
-867 TPEESTVLDD
+867 TSEESANLDRK
-877 ASFWEG
+877 SFWDTF
-883 W
+883 

>member
-1 MAIPTNGDDAL
+1 MALPTNGDDAL

-27 MGDDSVWGMDSGPS
+27 MGDESIWGMDSGPS
-41 SAPAL
+41 SSSFD
-46 DPFGSSSRSSSFD
+46 DPFGGPSRSSSFD

-65 SNDPFGSSRSG
+65 GNDPFGSSRSG
-76 FGSSSPSPFGGPSSD
+76 FGSPSPSPFGGPSSD

-116 ASEAISQAAQQA
+116 ISEAIGQAAQQA
-128 ASKAGRN
+128 ASKAGRG

-146 AKSHTAASVSGMGAT
+146 AKSHTAASVSGMGAA
-161 TMKTSGVISVA
+161 TMKTSGVVSVA
-172 GAGMWLLSNFLPALT
+172 GAGMWLLSNFLPALA
-187 VGYYIL
+187 VGYYIF
-193 VGAAVSALVG
+193 VGAAVSVLIG

-219 REQLRRPAPDPDP
+219 REQLRRPEP
-232 EPVADPQPLPVFD
+232 EPEPAPVVEPQPLPVFD
-245 EPEPASTPA
+245 EPEHVSAPA
-254 PEPEPEA
+254 PEPEQES
-261 DGWDWNDLIPD
+261 DSWDWNDLIPD
-272 EEPVEDV
+272 EEPAKDV

-289 NLDMKK
+289 SLHMQK

-322 NIREGSA
+322 NLREGSA

-348 EDLLPDLKDAS
+348 DDLLPDLKDAS

-381 DEVANIYKYDDN
+381 DEVVNIYKYDDN

-412 FTSIYKGTKIDMI
+412 FISVYKGAKIGMI

-430 YASSTDAQKF
+430 YAASPDTQKF
-440 VRDPKNEMPV
+440 VRNPKTEMPV
-450 VIGTTGDGK
+450 VIGTTGDGSVK
-459 VEYVDLLKAPAI
+459 AVDLLKAPAI

-544 APRRKNIMRQYGYV
+544 APRRKNIMQQYGYV

-566 HPEVAFPFLYV
+566 HPEVTFPFLYV

-668 GDVAVRIADINDGV
+668 GDVAVRIADINDGA

-701 ESYIGRYWD
+701 ESYIGHYWD
-710 KLDPARPAEEPAA
+710 KLDPVNEEEPEPPAPEPRPAPAAPRPSGRKRSSTKAMFDRIGAAHADSSPSTPAPAEEPDAFY
-723 PATPPAADRWQRHAA
+723 
-738 PFGRPEEP
+738 PFGDQDDTNMIPAREETP
-746 APAPALA
+746 AGDDPFQ
-753 PTSAPT
+753 SAFQGDD
-759 SAPEPAPAPRKTGG
+759 TG
-773 KRRRSS
+773 
-779 AALFS
+779 
-784 RVKDRNMMD
+784 D
-793 ETREEG
+793 ET
-799 GPSIRGAFRDKAPEE
+799 
-814 TADVVDTILE
+814 
-824 KPAVVEAPDTPEP
+824 EP
-837 DAPDTRDEQ
+837 
-846 TDDKWEVVEEPPELT
+846 
-861 PEEPAL
+861 PAL
-867 TPEESTVLDD
+867 TSEESANLDRE
-877 ASFWEG
+877 SFWDTF
-883 W
+883 

>member
-219 REQLRRPAPDPDP
+219 REQLRRPAPEPEP

-668 GDVAVRIADINDGV
+668 GDVAVRIADINDGA

-701 ESYIGRYWD
+701 EAYIGHYWD
-710 KLDPARPAEEPAA
+710 KLDPVNGEPEAPAPEPRPAPAAFNRISATHADSSPSMPTPAEEPDAFYPFSDQDDTDVA
-723 PATPPAADRWQRHAA
+723 PAHEETLASDD
-738 PFGRPEEP
+738 PFQSMFQSDD
-746 APAPALA
+746 
-753 PTSAPT
+753 TSDE
-759 SAPEPAPAPRKTGG
+759 PEP
-773 KRRRSS
+773 
-779 AALFS
+779 
-784 RVKDRNMMD
+784 
-793 ETREEG
+793 
-799 GPSIRGAFRDKAPEE
+799 
-814 TADVVDTILE
+814 
-824 KPAVVEAPDTPEP
+824 
-837 DAPDTRDEQ
+837 
-846 TDDKWEVVEEPPELT
+846 
-861 PEEPAL
+861 PAL
-867 TPEESTVLDD
+867 TSEESANLDRE
-877 ASFWEG
+877 SFWG
-883 W
+883 TF

>member
-1 MAIPTNGDDAL
+1 MALPANGDDAL

-27 MGDDSVWGMDSGPS
+27 MGDESIWGMDSGPS
-41 SAPAL
+41 SSSFN
-46 DPFGSSSRSSSFD
+46 DPFGDPSRSSSFD

-65 SNDPFGSSRSG
+65 NNDPFGSSG

-128 ASKAGRN
+128 ASKAGRG

-146 AKSHTAASVSGMGAT
+146 AKSHTAASVSGMGAA
-161 TMKTSGVISVA
+161 TMKTSGVVSVA
-172 GAGMWLLSNFLPALT
+172 GAGMWLLSNFLPALA

-193 VGAAVSALVG
+193 VGAAVSALIG
-203 IATFAGGYLID
+203 IAIFAGGYLID

-219 REQLRRPAPDPDP
+219 REQLRRPEP
-232 EPVADPQPLPVFD
+232 EPEPAPVVEPQPLPVFN
-245 EPEPASTPA
+245 EPEPASAPA

-289 NLDMKK
+289 HLNMQK

-322 NIREGSA
+322 NLREGSK

-381 DEVANIYKYDDN
+381 DEVVNIYKYDDN

-402 ATSAESGSRA
+402 ATSAESGPRA
-412 FTSIYKGTKIDMI
+412 FISIYKGAKIDMI

-430 YASSTDAQKF
+430 YASSPDAQKF
-440 VRDPKNEMPV
+440 VRDPKTEMPV
-450 VIGTTGDGK
+450 VIGTTGDGSVK
-459 VEYVDLLKAPAI
+459 AVDLLKAPAI

-544 APRRKNIMRQYGYV
+544 APRRKNIMQQYGYV

-566 HPEVAFPFLYV
+566 HPEVTFPFLYV

-668 GDVAVRIADINDGV
+668 GDVAVRIADINDGA

-701 ESYIGRYWD
+701 ESYIGHYWD
-710 KLDPARPAEEPAA
+710 KLDPVNEEEPEPPAPDPRPAPAAPRPSGRKRSSTKAMFDRIGAAHADSSPSTPAPAEEPDAFY
-723 PATPPAADRWQRHAA
+723 
-738 PFGRPEEP
+738 PFGDQDDTNMIPAREETP
-746 APAPALA
+746 AGDDPFQ
-753 PTSAPT
+753 SAFQGDD
-759 SAPEPAPAPRKTGG
+759 TG
-773 KRRRSS
+773 
-779 AALFS
+779 
-784 RVKDRNMMD
+784 D
-793 ETREEG
+793 ET
-799 GPSIRGAFRDKAPEE
+799 
-814 TADVVDTILE
+814 
-824 KPAVVEAPDTPEP
+824 EP
-837 DAPDTRDEQ
+837 
-846 TDDKWEVVEEPPELT
+846 
-861 PEEPAL
+861 PAL
-867 TPEESTVLDD
+867 TSEESANLDRE
-877 ASFWEG
+877 SFWDTF
-883 W
+883 

>member
-27 MGDDSVWGMDSGPS
+27 MGDESIWGMDSGPS
-41 SAPAL
+41 SSSFD
-46 DPFGSSSRSSSFD
+46 DPFGGPSRSSSFD

-65 SNDPFGSSRSG
+65 GNDPFGSSRSG
-76 FGSSSPSPFGGPSSD
+76 FGAPSPSPFGGPSND
-91 PFSPSFGQQGPPPAS
+91 PFSPSFGQQGPPPAA
-106 FGQQGQQPQT
+106 FGQQQGPQT
-116 ASEAISQAAQQA
+116 ASGAIGQAAQQA

-146 AKSHTAASVSGMGAT
+146 AKTHTAASVSGMGAA
-161 TMKTSGVISVA
+161 TMKTSGVVSVV
-172 GAGMWLLSNFLPALT
+172 GAGMWLLSNFLPALA
-187 VGYYIL
+187 VGYYIF
-193 VGAAVSALVG
+193 VGAAVSALIG
-203 IATFAGGYLID
+203 IATFAGGYIID

-219 REQLRRPAPDPDP
+219 REQLRRPAPEP
-232 EPVADPQPLPVFD
+232 EPAPVIEPQPLPMFD
-245 EPEPASTPA
+245 ELEPASAPA
-254 PEPEPEA
+254 PEPEQES
-261 DGWDWNDLIPD
+261 DSWDWNDLIPD
-272 EEPVEDV
+272 EEPAEEV

-289 NLDMKK
+289 SLNMQK

-322 NIREGSA
+322 NLREGSA

-359 ENPFMFKLTI
+359 ENPFMYKLTI

-381 DEVANIYKYDDN
+381 DEVVNIYKYDDN

-402 ATSAESGSRA
+402 ATSAEAGSRA
-412 FTSIYKGTKIDMI
+412 FISIYKGAKIDMI

-430 YASSTDAQKF
+430 YAASPDTQKF
-440 VRDPKNEMPV
+440 VRNPKTEMPV
-450 VIGTTGDGK
+450 VIGTTGDGSVK
-459 VEYVDLLKAPAI
+459 AVDLLKAPAI

-544 APRRKNIMRQYGYV
+544 APRRKNIMQQYGYV

-566 HPEVAFPFLYV
+566 HPEVTFPFLYV

-668 GDVAVRIADINDGV
+668 GDVAVRIADINDGA

-701 ESYIGRYWD
+701 ESYIGHYWD
-710 KLDPARPAEEPAA
+710 KLDPVNEEPEPPAPEPRPAPAA
-723 PATPPAADRWQRHAA
+723 PRHSGRKRSSTKAMFDRIGAAHADSS
-738 PFGRPEEP
+738 PSTP
-746 APAPALA
+746 APAETDAFFPFGDQDDTDTVPAREETPA
-753 PTSAPT
+753 GDDPFQSAFQGDDT
-759 SAPEPAPAPRKTGG
+759 GDEPEP
-773 KRRRSS
+773 
-779 AALFS
+779 
-784 RVKDRNMMD
+784 
-793 ETREEG
+793 
-799 GPSIRGAFRDKAPEE
+799 
-814 TADVVDTILE
+814 
-824 KPAVVEAPDTPEP
+824 
-837 DAPDTRDEQ
+837 
-846 TDDKWEVVEEPPELT
+846 
-861 PEEPAL
+861 PAL
-867 TPEESTVLDD
+867 TSEESANLDRE
-877 ASFWEG
+877 SFWDTF
-883 W
+883 

>member
-12 ARFNARNQEPEFAPG
+12 ARFNARNQDPEFAPG

-41 SAPAL
+41 SSSFD
-46 DPFGSSSRSSSFD
+46 DPFGGPSRSSSFD

-65 SNDPFGSSRSG
+65 GNDPFGSSRSS
-76 FGSSSPSPFGGPSSD
+76 FGSPAPSPFGGPSAD

-106 FGQQGQQPQT
+106 FGQSGQQPQT
-116 ASEAISQAAQQA
+116 ASEAISQAAHQA

-146 AKSHTAASVSGMGAT
+146 AKNHTAASVSGMGAA
-161 TMKTSGVISVA
+161 TMKTSGVVSAA

-203 IATFAGGYLID
+203 IATFTGGYLID

-219 REQLRRPAPDPDP
+219 REQLRRPTP
-232 EPVADPQPLPVFD
+232 EPEPAPVSEPQPLPVFD
-245 EPEPASTPA
+245 EPEPANTPA
-254 PEPEPEA
+254 PEPEQES
-261 DGWDWNDLIPD
+261 DSWDWNDLIPD
-272 EEPVEDV
+272 EEPAKEV

-289 NLDMKK
+289 SLNMQK

-322 NIREGSA
+322 NLRKGSA

-348 EDLLPDLKDAS
+348 DDLLPDLEDAS
-359 ENPFMFKLTI
+359 ENPFMFNLTI
-369 SRTPRMKTQAIA
+369 NRTPRMKTQAIA
-381 DEVANIYKYDDN
+381 DEVAKTYKYDDD

-412 FTSIYKGTKIDMI
+412 FISVYKGAKIGMI

-430 YASSTDAQKF
+430 YASSPDAQKF

-450 VIGTTGDGK
+450 VIGTTGEGK
-459 VEYVDLLKAPAI
+459 VKYVDLLKAPAI

-514 YANYNLPHVRRKEYT
+514 YASYDLPHVRRKEYT

-536 LRYLVNTE
+536 LRHLVNTE
-544 APRRKNIMRQYGYV
+544 APRRKNIMQQYGYV

-647 SAAENLGLNSASEFP
+647 SAAENLGLNSAREFP
-662 YKLSNA
+662 YKLANA
-668 GDVAVRIADINDGV
+668 GDVAVRIADINDGT

-701 ESYIGRYWD
+701 ESYIARYWD
-710 KLDPARPAEEPAA
+710 KLDPAHPAEEPEK
-723 PATPPAADRWQRHAA
+723 PDMPVTPSTADRWQHHAA
-738 PFGRPEEP
+738 PFGRSEEP
-746 APAPALA
+746 A
-753 PTSAPT
+753 S
-759 SAPEPAPAPRKTGG
+759 APRKTGG

-784 RVKDRNMMD
+784 RVKDRQESD
-793 ETREEG
+793 ENREERTS
-799 GPSIRGAFRDKAPEE
+799 SIRGAFRDKDPEE
-814 TADVVDTILE
+814 TSGVVDTMPE
-824 KPAVVEAPDTPEP
+824 TPTVTEVPDTQEP
-837 DAPDTRDEQ
+837 GTLDARDKQ
-846 TDDKWEVVEEPPELT
+846 ADGAWTIVEEEP
-861 PEEPAL
+861 PAL
-867 TPEESTVLDD
+867 TPEESANLDD
-877 ASFWEG
+877 ESFWDTF
-883 W
+883 

>member
-27 MGDDSVWGMDSGPS
+27 MGDESIWGMDSGPS
-41 SAPAL
+41 SSSFD
-46 DPFGSSSRSSSFD
+46 DPFGGPSHSSSFD
-59 SPFGGG
+59 SPFSGGG
-65 SNDPFGSSRSG
+65 NDPFGSSRSG
-76 FGSSSPSPFGGPSSD
+76 FGVPSPSPFGGPSAD

-106 FGQQGQQPQT
+106 FGQQQGPQT
-116 ASEAISQAAQQA
+116 ASEAIGQAAQQA

-146 AKSHTAASVSGMGAT
+146 AKTHTAASVSGMGAA
-161 TMKTSGVISVA
+161 TMKTSGVVSVV
-172 GAGMWLLSNFLPALT
+172 GAGMWLLSNFLPALA
-187 VGYYIL
+187 VGYYIF
-193 VGAAVSALVG
+193 VGAAVSALIG
-203 IATFAGGYLID
+203 IATFAGGYIID

-219 REQLRRPAPDPDP
+219 REQLRRPAPEP
-232 EPVADPQPLPVFD
+232 EPAPVVEPQPLPVFD
-245 EPEPASTPA
+245 ELEPASAPA
-254 PEPEPEA
+254 PETEQES
-261 DGWDWNDLIPD
+261 DSWDWNDLIPD
-272 EEPVEDV
+272 EEPAEDV

-289 NLDMKK
+289 SLNMQK

-322 NIREGSA
+322 NLRKGSA

-348 EDLLPDLKDAS
+348 DDLLPDLEDAS

-369 SRTPRMKTQAIA
+369 NRTPRMKTQAIA
-381 DEVANIYKYDDN
+381 DEIANTYKYDDD

-412 FTSIYKGTKIDMI
+412 FISVYKGAKIGMI

-430 YASSTDAQKF
+430 YAASPDVQKF
-440 VRDPKNEMPV
+440 VRDPKTEMPV
-450 VIGTTGDGK
+450 VIGTTGDGSVK
-459 VEYVDLLKAPAI
+459 AVDLLKAPAI

-514 YANYNLPHVRRKEYT
+514 YANYDLPHVRRKEYT

-544 APRRKNIMRQYGYV
+544 APRRKNIMQQYGYV

-566 HPEVAFPFLYV
+566 HPEVTFPFLYV

-668 GDVAVRIADINDGV
+668 GDVAVRIADINDGA

-701 ESYIGRYWD
+701 ESYIGHYWD
-710 KLDPARPAEEPAA
+710 KLDPVNEEPEPPAPEPRPAPAA
-723 PATPPAADRWQRHAA
+723 PRPSGRKRSSTKAMFNRIGAAHADSS
-738 PFGRPEEP
+738 PSTP
-746 APAPALA
+746 APA
-753 PTSAPT
+753 
-759 SAPEPAPAPRKTGG
+759 
-773 KRRRSS
+773 
-779 AALFS
+779 
-784 RVKDRNMMD
+784 
-793 ETREEG
+793 
-799 GPSIRGAFRDKAPEE
+799 
-814 TADVVDTILE
+814 
-824 KPAVVEAPDTPEP
+824 EP
-837 DAPDTRDEQ
+837 DAFFPFGDQDDTDMVPAREDTPAGDDPFQSMFQGDDTGDE
-846 TDDKWEVVEEPPELT
+846 TEP
-861 PEEPAL
+861 PAL
-867 TPEESTVLDD
+867 TSEESANLDRE
-877 ASFWEG
+877 SFWDTF
-883 W
+883 